1 MCTTPMNE
9 NWSNLLN
16 RLSKR
21 LDKMLDYVKENNTT
35 LFETDIDKDFLWDLY
50 LNSFPEGTNKMY
62 RKRREYDCGHC
73 RNFIKTIG
81 GAVIVKDNKV
91 HTIWDIETEDKVFQP
106 VVDVLRNYVLSKP
119 IKGIWKHFTNTV
131 GVKSTNE
138 YTEDKQIIKWTHMYT
153 RIPDQLVSQKTAIPT
168 QKAVVRDRRN
178 VFKRSLEEITEEAT
192 DTVLELIASNT
203 LYRGQ
208 EWESVL
214 KEFRKH
220 QNVYNSLPDNEK
232 DNYTWEMAL
241 KVGDVIGRIR
251 NHSIGTLLVNI
262 SEDMDLDN
270 AVKTYENVV
279 APANYK
285 RPKAI
290 FTKKMLEDAK
300 KTVTDLGYMDSL
312 SRRFAKLDDIT
323 VNNILFC
330 NRDAAPRIQ
339 GGLDIFDEMSK
350 EVAVNPKKFSK
361 VEEISAEKFVSD
373 VLPTAKELEVLLEN
387 RHKNNLVSL
396 IAPVNK
402 DAKNMMKWGNPYS
415 WAYAGNITDSDMKER
430 VKQAG
435 GKVDGVLRFSIQ
447 WNAGEDWN
455 QDDFDA
461 HCITPTHH
469 INFNSMYDNKTG
481 GKLDVDI
488 THPHKNTPA
497 VENITWADK
506 SRMIDGEYEFFV
518 NNFDHRNGKSGFTA
532 EIEFDGQI
540 YEFEYNKPLRDRQN
554 VRVAVVT
561 LKDGVFSIKEQLPSS
576 ASSKKIWNVHTNQ
589 FVPVTVMCYSP
600 NYWDEQKGIGHK
612 HYMFMLKDC
621 KNDSTPNGFFNEFL
635 KEELIKHKRVFEAL
649 GSKMHV
655 ADDPNQLSGIGFSST
670 KRNGVI
676 VKVKGATERVL
687 KIKF

>member
-1 MCTTPMNE
+1 MCTPMNE
-9 NWSNLLN
+9 NWSNFLN
-16 RLSKR
+16 KLSERLN
-21 LDKMLDYVKENNTT
+21 KMLDYVEKNNST
-35 LFETDIDKDFLWDLY
+35 LYETDIDKDVLWEVY
-50 LNSFPEGTNKMY
+50 LSSFPEGTNKMY

-81 GAVIVKDNKV
+81 GAVAIVDGKI
-91 HTIWDIETEDKVFQP
+91 HTIWEIDTDDVVFQP
-106 VVDVLRNYVLSKP
+106 VVDALRTYVESKP
-119 IKGIWKHFTNTV
+119 IKDIWRHFTNTV

-153 RIPDQLVSQKTAIPT
+153 PIPERLLERKSDIPT
-168 QKAVVRDRRN
+168 AKAKVRDRKN
-178 VFKRSLEEITEEAT
+178 VFKRSLDEITEEAV

-208 EWESVL
+208 EWERVL
-214 KEFRKH
+214 KDFRKY
-220 QNVYNSLPDNEK
+220 QREYNGLSDEEK
-232 DNYTWEMAL
+232 DTYTWTKAMTI
-241 KVGDVIGRIR
+241 GDVIGRIR

-262 SEDMDLDN
+262 SEGMDLDN
-270 AVKTYENVV
+270 AVKAYENVV

-312 SRRFAKLDDIT
+312 QRRFAKLDDIT

-373 VLPTAKELEVLLEN
+373 VLPTAKELEVLFEN
-387 RHKNNLVSL
+387 RHKKNMVSL

-402 DAKNMMKWGNPYS
+402 DAKNMMNWSNPFS
-415 WAYAGNITDSDMKER
+415 WAYSGNMTDSEMKER
-430 VKQAG
+430 VKNAG
-435 GKVDGVLRFSIQ
+435 GAVDGVLRFSIQ
-447 WNAGEDWN
+447 WNAGTDWN
-455 QDDFDA
+455 RDDFDA
-461 HCITPTHH
+461 HCKTPCQH
-469 INFNSMYDNKTG
+469 IFFSHMVDHVTRG
-481 GKLDVDI
+481 RLDVDVI
-488 THPHKNTPA
+488 NPEKGKPA

-506 SRMIDGEYEFFV
+506 SEMVDGDYEFFV
-518 NNFDHRNGKSGFTA
+518 HNYCHSNGTSGFTA

-540 YEFEYNKPLRDRQN
+540 YEFEYDQPLRQGQN
-554 VRVAVVT
+554 VPVATVT
-561 LKDGVFSIKEQLPSS
+561 LKDGVFTIKEKLPSTT
-576 ASSKKIWNVHTNQ
+576 SSREIWGVNTNQ

-600 NYWDEQKGIGHK
+600 NYWDEQTGIGHK
-612 HYMFMLKDC
+612 HYLFMLNGCVNED
-621 KNDSTPNGFFNEFL
+621 TPNGFFNEFL
-635 KEELIKHKRVFEAL
+635 KQELVQHKRVFEAL

-670 KRNGVI
+670 KRDDVI

>member
-1 MCTTPMNE
+1 MCTPMNE
-9 NWSNLLN
+9 NWSNFLN
-16 RLSKR
+16 KLSERLN
-21 LDKMLDYVKENNTT
+21 KMLDYVEKNNST
-35 LFETDIDKDFLWDLY
+35 LYETDIDKDELWEVY

-81 GAVIVKDNKV
+81 GAVAIVDGKI
-91 HTIWDIETEDKVFQP
+91 HTIWEIDTDDVVFQP
-106 VVDVLRNYVLSKP
+106 VVDALRTYVESKP
-119 IKGIWKHFTNTV
+119 IKDIWRHFTNTV

-153 RIPDQLVSQKTAIPT
+153 PIPERLLERKSDIPT
-168 QKAVVRDRRN
+168 AKAKVRDRKN
-178 VFKRSLEEITEEAT
+178 VFKRSLDEITEEAV

-208 EWESVL
+208 EWERVL
-214 KEFRKH
+214 KDFRKY
-220 QNVYNSLPDNEK
+220 QREYNGLSNEEK
-232 DNYTWEMAL
+232 DTYTWTKAMTI
-241 KVGDVIGRIR
+241 GDVIGRIR

-262 SEDMDLDN
+262 SEGMDLDN
-270 AVKTYENVV
+270 AVKAYENVV

-312 SRRFAKLDDIT
+312 QRRFARLDDIT

-373 VLPTAKELEVLLEN
+373 VLPTAKELEVLFEN
-387 RHKNNLVSL
+387 RHKKNMVSL

-402 DAKNMMKWGNPYS
+402 DAKNMMKWSNPFS
-415 WAYAGNITDSDMKER
+415 WAYTGNMTDSEMKER
-430 VKQAG
+430 VKNAG
-435 GKVDGVLRFSIQ
+435 GAVDGVLRFSIQ
-447 WNAGEDWN
+447 WNAGKDWN
-455 QDDFDA
+455 RDDFDA
-461 HCITPTHH
+461 HCKTPCQH
-469 INFNSMYDNKTG
+469 IFFSHMVDHVTRG
-481 GKLDVDI
+481 RLDVDVI
-488 THPHKNTPA
+488 NPEKGKPA

-506 SRMIDGEYEFFV
+506 SKMVDGDYDFFV
-518 NNFDHRNGKSGFTA
+518 HNYCHNNGTSGFTA

-540 YEFEYNKPLRDRQN
+540 YEFEYDQPLRQGQN
-554 VRVAVVT
+554 VPVATVT
-561 LKDGVFSIKEQLPSS
+561 LKDGVFTIKEKLPSTTS
-576 ASSKKIWNVHTNQ
+576 PREIWGINTNQ

-600 NYWDEQKGIGHK
+600 NYWDEQTGIGHK
-612 HYMFMLKDC
+612 HYLFMLNGCVNED
-621 KNDSTPNGFFNEFL
+621 TPNGFFNEFL
-635 KEELIKHKRVFEAL
+635 KQELVQHKRVFEAL

-670 KRNGVI
+670 KRDDVI

>member
-1 MCTTPMNE
+1 MCTPMNE
-9 NWSNLLN
+9 NWSNFLN
-16 RLSKR
+16 KLSERLN
-21 LDKMLDYVKENNTT
+21 KMLDYVEKNNST
-35 LFETDIDKDFLWDLY
+35 LYETDIDKDELWEVY
-50 LNSFPEGTNKMY
+50 LSSFPEGTNNMY

-81 GAVIVKDNKV
+81 GAVVIVDGKI
-91 HTIWDIETEDKVFQP
+91 HTIWEVDTDDVVFQP
-106 VVDVLRNYVLSKP
+106 VVDALRTYVESKP
-119 IKGIWKHFTNTV
+119 IKDIWRHFTNTV

-153 RIPDQLVSQKTAIPT
+153 PIPERLLERKSDIPT
-168 QKAVVRDRRN
+168 AKAKVRDRKN
-178 VFKRSLEEITEEAT
+178 VFKRSLDEITEEAV

-208 EWESVL
+208 EWERVL
-214 KEFRKH
+214 KDFRKY
-220 QNVYNSLPDNEK
+220 QREYNGLSDEK
-232 DNYTWEMAL
+232 KDTYTWAKAMTI
-241 KVGDVIGRIR
+241 GDVIGRIR

-262 SEDMDLDN
+262 SEGMDLDN
-270 AVKTYENVV
+270 AVKAYENVV

-312 SRRFAKLDDIT
+312 QRRFARLDDIT

-330 NRDAAPRIQ
+330 NRDTAPRIQ

-361 VEEISAEKFVSD
+361 VEEISVEKFVSD
-373 VLPTAKELEVLLEN
+373 VLPTAKELEVLFEN
-387 RHKNNLVSL
+387 RHKKNMVSL

-402 DAKNMMKWGNPYS
+402 DAKNMMKWGNPFS
-415 WAYAGNITDSDMKER
+415 WAYSGNMTDSEMKER
-430 VKQAG
+430 VKSAG
-435 GKVDGVLRFSIQ
+435 GAVDGVLRFSIQ
-447 WNAGEDWN
+447 WNAGKDWN
-455 QDDFDA
+455 RDDFDA
-461 HCITPTHH
+461 HCKTPCEH
-469 INFNSMYDNKTG
+469 IFFSHMLDRKTG
-481 GKLDVDI
+481 GRLDVDVI
-488 THPHKNTPA
+488 DPIKGKPA

-506 SRMIDGEYEFFV
+506 SKMVDGDYEFFV
-518 NNFDHRNGKSGFTA
+518 HNYHHVNGTSGFTA

-540 YEFEYNKPLRDRQN
+540 YEFEYDKLLRQDEN
-554 VRVAVVT
+554 VPVATVT
-561 LKDGVFSIKEQLPSS
+561 LKDGVFTIKEKLPSTT
-576 ASSKKIWNVHTNQ
+576 SSREIWGINTNQ

-600 NYWDEQKGIGHK
+600 NYWDEQTGIGHK
-612 HYMFMLKDC
+612 HYLFMLNRCVNED
-621 KNDSTPNGFFNEFL
+621 TPNGFFNEFL
-635 KEELIKHKRVFEAL
+635 KQELVQHKRVFEAL

-670 KRNGVI
+670 KRDDVI

>member
-1 MCTTPMNE
+1 MYTPMNE
-9 NWSNLLN
+9 NWSNFLN
-16 RLSKR
+16 KLSERLN
-21 LDKMLDYVKENNTT
+21 KMLDYVEKNNST
-35 LFETDIDKDFLWDLY
+35 LYETDIDKDELWEVY

-81 GAVIVKDNKV
+81 GAVAIVDGKI
-91 HTIWDIETEDKVFQP
+91 HTIWEIDTDDVVFQP
-106 VVDVLRNYVLSKP
+106 VVDALRTYVESKP
-119 IKGIWKHFTNTV
+119 IKDIWRHFTNTV

-153 RIPDQLVSQKTAIPT
+153 PIPERLLERKSDIPT
-168 QKAVVRDRRN
+168 AKAKVRDRKN
-178 VFKRSLEEITEEAT
+178 VFKRSLDEITEEAV

-208 EWESVL
+208 EWERVL
-214 KEFRKH
+214 KDFRKY
-220 QNVYNSLPDNEK
+220 QREYNGLSNEEK
-232 DNYTWEMAL
+232 DTYTWTKAMTI
-241 KVGDVIGRIR
+241 GDVIGRIR

-262 SEDMDLDN
+262 SEGMDLDN
-270 AVKTYENVV
+270 AVKAYENVV

-312 SRRFAKLDDIT
+312 QRRFARLDDIT

-361 VEEISAEKFVSD
+361 VEEISVEKFVSD
-373 VLPTAKELEVLLEN
+373 VLPTAKELEVLFEN
-387 RHKNNLVSL
+387 RHKKNMVSL

-402 DAKNMMKWGNPYS
+402 NAKNMMKWNNPFS
-415 WAYAGNITDSDMKER
+415 WAYSGNMTDSEMKER
-430 VKQAG
+430 VKNAG
-435 GKVDGVLRFSIQ
+435 GAVDGILRFSIQ
-447 WNAGEDWN
+447 WNAGKDWN
-455 QDDFDA
+455 RDDFDA
-461 HCITPTHH
+461 HCKTPCQH
-469 INFNSMYDNKTG
+469 IFFSHMVDSKTQG
-481 GKLDVDI
+481 RLDVDVI
-488 THPHKNTPA
+488 KPVKGKPA

-506 SRMIDGEYEFFV
+506 SKMVDGDYEFFV
-518 NNFDHRNGKSGFTA
+518 HNYRHRNGTSGFTA

-540 YEFEYNKPLRDRQN
+540 YEFEYDQPLRQGQN
-554 VRVAVVT
+554 VPVATVT
-561 LKDGVFSIKEQLPSS
+561 LKDGVFTIKEKLPSTT
-576 ASSKKIWNVHTNQ
+576 SSREIWGINTNQ

-600 NYWDEQKGIGHK
+600 NYWDEQTGIGHK
-612 HYMFMLKDC
+612 HYLFMLNGCVNEDA
-621 KNDSTPNGFFNEFL
+621 PNGFFNEFL
-635 KEELIKHKRVFEAL
+635 KQELVQHKRVFEAL

-655 ADDPNQLSGIGFSST
+655 ADDSNQLSGIGFSST
-670 KRNGVI
+670 KRDDVI

>member
-1 MCTTPMNE
+1 MCTQMNE
-9 NWSNLLN
+9 NWSNFLN
-16 RLSKR
+16 KLSERLN
-21 LDKMLDYVKENNTT
+21 KMLDYVEKNNST
-35 LFETDIDKDFLWDLY
+35 LYETDIDKDELWEVY
-50 LNSFPEGTNKMY
+50 LSSFPEGTNKMY

-81 GAVIVKDNKV
+81 GAVAIVDGKL
-91 HTIWDIETEDKVFQP
+91 HTIWEIDTDDVVFQP
-106 VVDVLRNYVLSKP
+106 VVDALRTYVETKP
-119 IKGIWKHFTNTV
+119 IKDIWRHFTNTV

-153 RIPDQLVSQKTAIPT
+153 PIPERLLERKSDIPT
-168 QKAVVRDRRN
+168 VKAKVRDRKN
-178 VFKRSLEEITEEAT
+178 VFKRSLDEITEEAV

-208 EWESVL
+208 EWERVL
-214 KEFRKH
+214 KDFRKY
-220 QNVYNSLPDNEK
+220 QREYNGLSDEEK
-232 DNYTWEMAL
+232 DTYTWTKAMTI
-241 KVGDVIGRIR
+241 GDVIGRIR

-262 SEDMDLDN
+262 SEGMDLDN
-270 AVKTYENVV
+270 AVKAYENVV

-312 SRRFAKLDDIT
+312 QRRFARLDDIT

-339 GGLDIFDEMSK
+339 GGLDIFDEMSR

-373 VLPTAKELEVLLEN
+373 VLPTAKELEVLFEN
-387 RHKNNLVSL
+387 RHKKNMVSL

-402 DAKNMMKWGNPYS
+402 DAKNMMKWANPFS
-415 WAYAGNITDSDMKER
+415 WAYSGNMTDSEMKER
-430 VKQAG
+430 VKNAG
-435 GKVDGVLRFSIQ
+435 GAVDGVLRFSIQ
-447 WNAGEDWN
+447 WNAGKDWN
-455 QDDFDA
+455 RDDFDA
-461 HCITPTHH
+461 HCKTPCQH
-469 INFNSMYDNKTG
+469 IFFNHMVDSKTQG
-481 GKLDVDI
+481 RLDVDVI
-488 THPHKNTPA
+488 NPVKGKPA
-497 VENITWADK
+497 VENITWAGK
-506 SRMIDGEYEFFV
+506 SQMVDGDYEFFV
-518 NNFDHRNGKSGFTA
+518 HNYCHSNGTSGFTA

-540 YEFEYNKPLRDRQN
+540 YEFEYDQPLRQGQN
-554 VRVAVVT
+554 VPVATVT
-561 LKDGVFSIKEQLPSS
+561 LKDGVFTIKEKLPSTT
-576 ASSKKIWNVHTNQ
+576 SSREIWGVNTNQ

-600 NYWDEQKGIGHK
+600 NYWDGQTGIGHK
-612 HYMFMLKDC
+612 HYLFMLNGCVNED
-621 KNDSTPNGFFNEFL
+621 TPNGFFNEFL
-635 KEELIKHKRVFEAL
+635 KQELVQHKRVFEAL

-670 KRNGVI
+670 KRDDVI
-676 VKVKGATERVL
+676 VKVKGATERVI

>member
-1 MCTTPMNE
+1 MCTPMNE
-9 NWSNLLN
+9 NWSNF
-16 RLSKR
+16 LSKLSER
-21 LDKMLDYVKENNTT
+21 LNKMLDYVEKNNST
-35 LFETDIDKDFLWDLY
+35 LYETDIDKDELWEVY
-50 LNSFPEGTNKMY
+50 LSSFPEETNKMY

-81 GAVIVKDNKV
+81 GAVAIVDGKI
-91 HTIWDIETEDKVFQP
+91 HTIWEIDTDDVVFQP
-106 VVDVLRNYVLSKP
+106 VVDALRTYVESKP
-119 IKGIWKHFTNTV
+119 IKDIWRHFTNTV

-153 RIPDQLVSQKTAIPT
+153 PIPERLLERKSDIPT
-168 QKAVVRDRRN
+168 VKAKVRDRKN
-178 VFKRSLEEITEEAT
+178 VFKRSLDEITEEAV

-208 EWESVL
+208 EWERVL
-214 KEFRKH
+214 KDFRKY
-220 QNVYNSLPDNEK
+220 QREYNGLSDEEK
-232 DNYTWEMAL
+232 DTYTWTKAMTI
-241 KVGDVIGRIR
+241 GDVIGRIR

-262 SEDMDLDN
+262 SESMDLDN
-270 AVKTYENVV
+270 AVKAYENVV

-312 SRRFAKLDDIT
+312 QRRFARLDDIT

-373 VLPTAKELEVLLEN
+373 VLPTAKELEVLFEN
-387 RHKNNLVSL
+387 RHKKNMVSL
-396 IAPVNK
+396 IAPVNQN
-402 DAKNMMKWGNPYS
+402 AKNMMKWNNPFS
-415 WAYAGNITDSDMKER
+415 WAYSGNMTDSEMKER
-430 VKQAG
+430 VKNAG
-435 GKVDGVLRFSIQ
+435 GAVDGVLRFSIQ
-447 WNAGEDWN
+447 WNAGKDWN
-455 QDDFDA
+455 RDDFDA
-461 HCITPTHH
+461 HCKTPCQH
-469 INFNSMYDNKTG
+469 IFFNHMVDHKTRG
-481 GKLDVDI
+481 RLDVDVI
-488 THPHKNTPA
+488 NPVKGEPA

-506 SRMIDGEYEFFV
+506 SKMVDGDYEFFV
-518 NNFDHRNGKSGFTA
+518 HNYCHSNGTSGFTA

-540 YEFEYNKPLRDRQN
+540 YEFEYDQPLRQGQN
-554 VRVAVVT
+554 VPVATVT
-561 LKDGVFSIKEQLPSS
+561 LKDGVFTIKEKLPSTT
-576 ASSKKIWNVHTNQ
+576 SSREIWGINTNQ

-600 NYWDEQKGIGHK
+600 NYWDEQTGIGHK
-612 HYMFMLKDC
+612 HYLFMLNGCVNEDA
-621 KNDSTPNGFFNEFL
+621 PNGFFNEFL
-635 KEELIKHKRVFEAL
+635 KQELVQHKRVFEAL

-670 KRNGVI
+670 KRDDVI

>member
-1 MCTTPMNE
+1 MCTPMNE
-9 NWSNLLN
+9 NWSNFLN
-16 RLSKR
+16 KLSERLN
-21 LDKMLDYVKENNTT
+21 KMLDYVEKNNST
-35 LFETDIDKDFLWDLY
+35 LYETDIDKDELWEVY

-81 GAVIVKDNKV
+81 GAVAIVDGKI
-91 HTIWDIETEDKVFQP
+91 HTIWEIDTDDVVFQP
-106 VVDVLRNYVLSKP
+106 VVDALRTYVESKP
-119 IKGIWKHFTNTV
+119 IKDIWRHFTNTV

-153 RIPDQLVSQKTAIPT
+153 PIPERLLERKSDIPT
-168 QKAVVRDRRN
+168 AKAKVRDRKN
-178 VFKRSLEEITEEAT
+178 VFKRSLDEITEEAV

-208 EWESVL
+208 EWERVL
-214 KEFRKH
+214 KDFRKY
-220 QNVYNSLPDNEK
+220 QREYNGLSDEEK
-232 DNYTWEMAL
+232 DTYTWTKAMTI
-241 KVGDVIGRIR
+241 GDVIGRIR

-262 SEDMDLDN
+262 SEGMDLDN
-270 AVKTYENVV
+270 AVKAYENVV

-300 KTVTDLGYMDSL
+300 KTVTDLGYIDSL
-312 SRRFAKLDDIT
+312 QRRFARLDDIT

-330 NRDAAPRIQ
+330 NRDAASRIQ

-373 VLPTAKELEVLLEN
+373 VLPTAKEIEVLFEN
-387 RHKNNLVSL
+387 RHKKNMVSL

-402 DAKNMMKWGNPYS
+402 DAKNMMKWGNPFS
-415 WAYAGNITDSDMKER
+415 WAYSGNMTDSEMKER
-430 VKQAG
+430 VKNAG
-435 GKVDGVLRFSIQ
+435 GAVDGVLRFSIQ
-447 WNAGEDWN
+447 WNAGADWN
-455 QDDFDA
+455 RDDFDA
-461 HCITPTHH
+461 HCKTPCQH
-469 INFNSMYDNKTG
+469 IFFSHMVDSKTQG
-481 GKLDVDI
+481 RLDVDVI
-488 THPHKNTPA
+488 DPIKGKPA

-506 SRMIDGEYEFFV
+506 SKMVDGNYEFFV
-518 NNFDHRNGKSGFTA
+518 HNYNHHNGTSGFTA

-540 YEFEYNKPLRDRQN
+540 YEFEYDQPLRQRQN
-554 VRVAVVT
+554 VPVATVT
-561 LKDGVFSIKEQLPSS
+561 LKDGVFTIKEKLPSTT
-576 ASSKKIWNVHTNQ
+576 SSREIWGINTNQ

-600 NYWDEQKGIGHK
+600 NYWDEQTGIGHK
-612 HYMFMLKDC
+612 HYLFMLNGCVNED
-621 KNDSTPNGFFNEFL
+621 TPNGFFNEFL
-635 KEELIKHKRVFEAL
+635 KQELVQHKRVFEAL
-649 GSKMHV
+649 GNKMHV
-655 ADDPNQLSGIGFSST
+655 ADDSNQLSGIGFSST
-670 KRNGVI
+670 KRDDVI

>member
-1 MCTTPMNE
+1 MCTPMNE
-9 NWSNLLN
+9 NWSNF
-16 RLSKR
+16 LSKLSGR
-21 LDKMLDYVKENNTT
+21 LNKMLDYVEKNNST
-35 LFETDIDKDFLWDLY
+35 LYETDIDKDELWEVY

-81 GAVIVKDNKV
+81 GAVAIVDGKI
-91 HTIWDIETEDKVFQP
+91 HTIWEIDTDDVVFQP
-106 VVDVLRNYVLSKP
+106 VVDALRTYVESKP
-119 IKGIWKHFTNTV
+119 IKDIWRHFTNTV
-131 GVKSTNE
+131 GVKTTNE

-153 RIPDQLVSQKTAIPT
+153 PIPERLLERKSDIPT
-168 QKAVVRDRRN
+168 AKAKVRDRKN
-178 VFKRSLEEITEEAT
+178 VFKRSLDEITEEAV

-208 EWESVL
+208 EWERVL
-214 KEFRKH
+214 KDFRKY
-220 QNVYNSLPDNEK
+220 QREYNGLSDEEK
-232 DNYTWEMAL
+232 DTYTWTKAMTI
-241 KVGDVIGRIR
+241 GDVIGRIR

-262 SEDMDLDN
+262 SEGMDLDN
-270 AVKTYENVV
+270 AVKAYENVV

-312 SRRFAKLDDIT
+312 QRRFARLDDIT

-361 VEEISAEKFVSD
+361 VEEISAEKFVSN
-373 VLPTAKELEVLLEN
+373 VLPSAKELEVLFEN
-387 RHKNNLVSL
+387 RHKKNMVSL

-402 DAKNMMKWGNPYS
+402 DAKNMMKWGNPFS
-415 WAYAGNITDSDMKER
+415 WAYSGNMTDSEMKER
-430 VKQAG
+430 VKNAG
-435 GKVDGVLRFSIQ
+435 GAVDGVLRFSIQ
-447 WNAGEDWN
+447 WNAGKDWN
-455 QDDFDA
+455 RDDFDA
-461 HCITPTHH
+461 HCKTPCQH
-469 INFNSMYDNKTG
+469 IFFNHMVDHKTRG
-481 GKLDVDI
+481 RLDVDVI
-488 THPHKNTPA
+488 NPVKGEPA

-506 SRMIDGEYEFFV
+506 SKMVDGDYEFFV
-518 NNFDHRNGKSGFTA
+518 HNYCHSNGTSGFTA

-540 YEFEYNKPLRDRQN
+540 YEFEYDQPLRQGQN
-554 VRVAVVT
+554 VPVATVT
-561 LKDGVFSIKEQLPSS
+561 LKDGVFTIKEKLPSTT
-576 ASSKKIWNVHTNQ
+576 SSREIWGINTNQ

-600 NYWDEQKGIGHK
+600 NYWDEQTGIGHK
-612 HYMFMLKDC
+612 HYLFMLNGCVNED
-621 KNDSTPNGFFNEFL
+621 TPNGFFNEFL
-635 KEELIKHKRVFEAL
+635 KQELVQHKRVFEAL

-670 KRNGVI
+670 KRDDVI

>member
-1 MCTTPMNE
+1 MCKPMNA
-9 NWSNLLN
+9 NWNNFLEKLSERLN
-16 RLSKR
+16 
-21 LDKMLDYVKENNTT
+21 KMLEYVEKDNST
-35 LFETDIDKDFLWDLY
+35 LFETDIDKDALWELY

-81 GAVIVKDNKV
+81 GAVVIVDNHV
-91 HTIWDIETEDKVFQP
+91 HTIWEIDTNDEVFQP
-106 VVDVLRNYVLSKP
+106 VVDALNEYVKSKP
-119 IKGIWKHFTNTV
+119 IKDIWRHFTNTV

-138 YTEDKQIIKWTHMYT
+138 YTEDKQVIKWTHMYT
-153 RIPDQLVSQKTAIPT
+153 AVPAQLMERKEAIPT
-168 QKAVVRDRRN
+168 KKAAIRDRKN

-208 EWESVL
+208 EWNTIL
-214 KEFRKH
+214 KDFRKY
-220 QNVYNSLPDNEK
+220 QREYNKLPDDEK
-232 DNYTWEMAL
+232 DNYTWNL
-241 KVGDVIGRIR
+241 SLRIGDVIGRIR

-270 AVKTYENVV
+270 AVKAYENVV

-312 SRRFAKLDDIT
+312 QRRFARLDDIT

-330 NRDAAPRIQ
+330 NRDAAPRIK
-339 GGLDIFDEMSK
+339 GGLDIFGEMAK
-350 EVAVNPKKFSK
+350 DVAINPKKFSK
-361 VEEISAEKFVSD
+361 VEEISVDKFVAD
-373 VLPTAKELEVLLEN
+373 VLPNAKELEVLFEN
-387 RHKNNLVSL
+387 RHKKNMVSL
-396 IAPVNK
+396 IAPVHK

-415 WAYAGNITDSDMKER
+415 WAYSGNMTDSEMKER

-435 GKVDGVLRFSIQ
+435 GAVDGVLRFSIQ
-447 WNAGEDWN
+447 WNAGKDWN
-455 QDDFDA
+455 NDDFDA
-461 HCITPTHH
+461 HCLTPCEH
-469 INFNSMYDNKTG
+469 IYFQSMRGRRTG
-481 GKLDVDI
+481 GVLDVDI
-488 THPHKNTPA
+488 THPQKGKPS

-506 SRMIDGEYEFFV
+506 TRMIDGQYKFYV
-518 NNFDHRNGKSGFTA
+518 NNFDHRNGQSGFTA

-540 YEFEYNKPLRDRQN
+540 YEFEYDKPLKN
-554 VRVAVVT
+554 NENIPVATVT
-561 LKDGVFSIKEQLPSS
+561 LKDGVFSIKEKLPSTT
-576 ASSKKIWNVHTNQ
+576 SSREIWGINTNQ

-600 NYWDEQKGIGHK
+600 NYWDEQNGIGHK

-621 KNDSTPNGFFNEFL
+621 KNEDMPNGFFNEFL
-635 KEELIKHKRVFEAL
+635 KQELVQHKRVFEAL

-655 ADDPNQLSGIGFSST
+655 EDDPNQLSGIGFSST
-670 KRNGVI
+670 KRDDVI

>member
-1 MCTTPMNE
+1 MCTPMNE
-9 NWSNLLN
+9 NWSNFLN
-16 RLSKR
+16 KLSERLN
-21 LDKMLDYVKENNTT
+21 KMLDYVEKNNST
-35 LFETDIDKDFLWDLY
+35 LYETDIDKDVLWEVY
-50 LNSFPEGTNKMY
+50 LSSFPEGTNKMY

-73 RNFIKTIG
+73 RNFITTIG
-81 GAVIVKDNKV
+81 GAVAIVDGKI
-91 HTIWDIETEDKVFQP
+91 HTIWEIDTDDVVFQP
-106 VVDVLRNYVLSKP
+106 VVDALRTYVESKP
-119 IKGIWKHFTNTV
+119 IKDIWRHFTNTV

-153 RIPDQLVSQKTAIPT
+153 PIPERLLERKSDIPT
-168 QKAVVRDRRN
+168 AKAKVRDRKN
-178 VFKRSLEEITEEAT
+178 VFKRSLDEITEEAV

-208 EWESVL
+208 EWERVL
-214 KEFRKH
+214 KDFRKY
-220 QNVYNSLPDNEK
+220 QREYNGLSDEEK
-232 DNYTWEMAL
+232 DTYTWTKAMTI
-241 KVGDVIGRIR
+241 GDVIGRIR

-262 SEDMDLDN
+262 SEGMDLDN
-270 AVKTYENVV
+270 AVKAYENVV

-312 SRRFAKLDDIT
+312 QRRFAKLDDIT

-373 VLPTAKELEVLLEN
+373 VLPTAKELEVLFEN
-387 RHKNNLVSL
+387 RHKKNMVSL

-402 DAKNMMKWGNPYS
+402 DAKNMMKWSNPFS
-415 WAYAGNITDSDMKER
+415 WAYSGNMTDSEMKER
-430 VKQAG
+430 VKNAG
-435 GKVDGVLRFSIQ
+435 GAVDGVLRFSIQ
-447 WNAGEDWN
+447 WNAGTDWN
-455 QDDFDA
+455 RDDFDA
-461 HCITPTHH
+461 HCKTPCQH
-469 INFNSMYDNKTG
+469 IFFSHMVDHVTRG
-481 GKLDVDI
+481 RLDVDVI
-488 THPHKNTPA
+488 NPEKGKPA
-497 VENITWADK
+497 VENITWADT
-506 SRMIDGEYEFFV
+506 SEMVDGDYEFFV
-518 NNFDHRNGKSGFTA
+518 HNYCHSNGTSGFTA

-540 YEFEYNKPLRDRQN
+540 YEFEYDQPLRQGQN
-554 VRVAVVT
+554 VPVATVT
-561 LKDGVFSIKEQLPSS
+561 LKDGVFTIKEKLPSTT
-576 ASSKKIWNVHTNQ
+576 SSREIWGVNTNQ

-600 NYWDEQKGIGHK
+600 NYWDEQTGIGHK
-612 HYMFMLKDC
+612 HYLFMLNGCVNED
-621 KNDSTPNGFFNEFL
+621 TPNGFFNEFL
-635 KEELIKHKRVFEAL
+635 KQELVQHKRVFEAL

-670 KRNGVI
+670 KRDDVI

>member
-1 MCTTPMNE
+1 MCTPMNE
-9 NWSNLLN
+9 NWSNFLN
-16 RLSKR
+16 KLSERLN
-21 LDKMLDYVKENNTT
+21 KMLDYVEKNNST
-35 LFETDIDKDFLWDLY
+35 LYETDIDKDELWEVY
-50 LNSFPEGTNKMY
+50 LSSFPEGTNKMY

-81 GAVIVKDNKV
+81 GAVTIVDGKI
-91 HTIWDIETEDKVFQP
+91 HTIWEIDTDDVVFQP
-106 VVDVLRNYVLSKP
+106 VVDALRTYVESKP
-119 IKGIWKHFTNTV
+119 IKDIWRHFTNTV

-153 RIPDQLVSQKTAIPT
+153 PIPERLLERKSDIPT
-168 QKAVVRDRRN
+168 AKAKVRDRKN
-178 VFKRSLEEITEEAT
+178 VFKRSLDEITEEAV

-208 EWESVL
+208 EWERVL
-214 KEFRKH
+214 KDFRKY
-220 QNVYNSLPDNEK
+220 QREYNGLSDEEK
-232 DNYTWEMAL
+232 DTYTWTKAMTI
-241 KVGDVIGRIR
+241 GDVIGRIR

-262 SEDMDLDN
+262 SEGMDLDN
-270 AVKTYENVV
+270 AVKAYENVV

-312 SRRFAKLDDIT
+312 QRRFARLDDIT

-350 EVAVNPKKFSK
+350 EVAVNSKKFSK

-373 VLPTAKELEVLLEN
+373 VLPTAKELEVLFEN
-387 RHKNNLVSL
+387 RHKKNMVSL

-402 DAKNMMKWGNPYS
+402 DAKNMMKWSNPFS
-415 WAYAGNITDSDMKER
+415 WAYSGNMTDSEMKER
-430 VKQAG
+430 VKNAG
-435 GKVDGVLRFSIQ
+435 GAVDGVLRFSIQ
-447 WNAGEDWN
+447 WNAGTDWN
-455 QDDFDA
+455 RDDFDA
-461 HCITPTHH
+461 HCKTPCQH
-469 INFNSMYDNKTG
+469 ISFSHMVDHVTRG
-481 GKLDVDI
+481 RLDVDVI
-488 THPHKNTPA
+488 NPEKGKPA

-506 SRMIDGEYEFFV
+506 SEMVDGDYEFFV
-518 NNFDHRNGKSGFTA
+518 HNYCHSNGISGFTA

-540 YEFEYNKPLRDRQN
+540 YEFEYDKPLRQGQN
-554 VRVAVVT
+554 VPVATVT
-561 LKDGVFSIKEQLPSS
+561 LKDGVFTIKKKLPSTT
-576 ASSKKIWNVHTNQ
+576 SSREIWGVNTNQ

-600 NYWDEQKGIGHK
+600 NYWDEQTGIGHK
-612 HYMFMLKDC
+612 HYLFMLNGCVNED
-621 KNDSTPNGFFNEFL
+621 TPNGFFNEFL
-635 KEELIKHKRVFEAL
+635 KQELVQHKRVFEAL

-670 KRNGVI
+670 KRDDVI

>member
-1 MCTTPMNE
+1 M
-9 NWSNLLN
+9 
-16 RLSKR
+16 
-21 LDKMLDYVKENNTT
+21 Y
-35 LFETDIDKDFLWDLY
+35 ETDIDKDELWEVY
-50 LNSFPEGTNKMY
+50 LSSFPEETNKMY

-81 GAVIVKDNKV
+81 GAVAIVDGKI
-91 HTIWDIETEDKVFQP
+91 HTIWEIDTDDVVFQP
-106 VVDVLRNYVLSKP
+106 VVDALRTYVESKP
-119 IKGIWKHFTNTV
+119 IKDIWRHFTNTV

-153 RIPDQLVSQKTAIPT
+153 PIPERLLERKSDIPT
-168 QKAVVRDRRN
+168 VKAKVRDRKN
-178 VFKRSLEEITEEAT
+178 VFKRSLDEITEEAV

-208 EWESVL
+208 EWERVL
-214 KEFRKH
+214 KDFRKY
-220 QNVYNSLPDNEK
+220 QREYNGLSDEEK
-232 DNYTWEMAL
+232 DTYTWTKAMTI
-241 KVGDVIGRIR
+241 GDVIGRIR

-262 SEDMDLDN
+262 SESMDLDN
-270 AVKTYENVV
+270 AVKAYENVV

-312 SRRFAKLDDIT
+312 QRRFARLDDIT

-373 VLPTAKELEVLLEN
+373 VLPTAKELEVLFEN
-387 RHKNNLVSL
+387 RHKKNMVSL

-402 DAKNMMKWGNPYS
+402 DAKNMMKWSNPFS
-415 WAYAGNITDSDMKER
+415 WAYTGNMTDSEMKER
-430 VKQAG
+430 VKNAG
-435 GKVDGVLRFSIQ
+435 GAVDGVLRFSIQ
-447 WNAGEDWN
+447 WNAGKDWN
-455 QDDFDA
+455 RDDFDA
-461 HCITPTHH
+461 HCKTPCQH
-469 INFNSMYDNKTG
+469 IFFSHMVDHVTRG
-481 GKLDVDI
+481 RLDVDVI
-488 THPHKNTPA
+488 NPEKGKPA

-506 SRMIDGEYEFFV
+506 SKMVDGDYDFFV
-518 NNFDHRNGKSGFTA
+518 HNYCHNNGTSGFTA

-540 YEFEYNKPLRDRQN
+540 YEFEYDQPLRQGQN
-554 VRVAVVT
+554 VPVATVT
-561 LKDGVFSIKEQLPSS
+561 LKDGVFTIKEKLPSTT
-576 ASSKKIWNVHTNQ
+576 SSREIWGINTNQ

-600 NYWDEQKGIGHK
+600 NYWDEQTGIGHK
-612 HYMFMLKDC
+612 HYLFMLNGCVNED
-621 KNDSTPNGFFNEFL
+621 TPNGFFNEFL
-635 KEELIKHKRVFEAL
+635 KQELVQHKRVFEAL

-670 KRNGVI
+670 KRDDVI

>member
-1 MCTTPMNE
+1 MCTPMNE
-9 NWSNLLN
+9 NWSNFLN
-16 RLSKR
+16 KLSERLN
-21 LDKMLDYVKENNTT
+21 KMLDYVEKNNST
-35 LFETDIDKDFLWDLY
+35 LYETDIDKDVLWEVY
-50 LNSFPEGTNKMY
+50 LSSFPEGTNKMY

-81 GAVIVKDNKV
+81 GAVAIVDGKI
-91 HTIWDIETEDKVFQP
+91 HTIWEIDTDDVVFQP
-106 VVDVLRNYVLSKP
+106 VVDALRTYVESKP
-119 IKGIWKHFTNTV
+119 IKDIWRHFTNTV

-153 RIPDQLVSQKTAIPT
+153 PIPERLLERKSDIPT
-168 QKAVVRDRRN
+168 AKAKVRDRKN
-178 VFKRSLEEITEEAT
+178 VFKRSLDEITEEAV

-208 EWESVL
+208 EWERVL
-214 KEFRKH
+214 KDFRKY
-220 QNVYNSLPDNEK
+220 QREYNGLSDEEK
-232 DNYTWEMAL
+232 DTYTWTKAMTI
-241 KVGDVIGRIR
+241 GDVIGRIR

-262 SEDMDLDN
+262 SEGMDLDN
-270 AVKTYENVV
+270 AVKAYENVV

-312 SRRFAKLDDIT
+312 QRRFAKLDDIT

-373 VLPTAKELEVLLEN
+373 VLPTAKELEVLFEN
-387 RHKNNLVSL
+387 RHKKNMVSL

-402 DAKNMMKWGNPYS
+402 DAKNMMKWSNPFS
-415 WAYAGNITDSDMKER
+415 WAYSGNMTDSEMKER
-430 VKQAG
+430 VKNAG
-435 GKVDGVLRFSIQ
+435 GAVDGVLRFSIQ
-447 WNAGEDWN
+447 WNAGTDWN
-455 QDDFDA
+455 RDDFDA
-461 HCITPTHH
+461 HCKTPCQH
-469 INFNSMYDNKTG
+469 IFFSHMVDHVTRG
-481 GKLDVDI
+481 RLDVDVI
-488 THPHKNTPA
+488 NPEKGKPA

-506 SRMIDGEYEFFV
+506 SEMVDGDYEFFV
-518 NNFDHRNGKSGFTA
+518 HNYCHSNGTSGFTA

-540 YEFEYNKPLRDRQN
+540 YEFEYDQPLRQGQN
-554 VRVAVVT
+554 VPVATVT
-561 LKDGVFSIKEQLPSS
+561 LKDGVFTIKEKLPSTT
-576 ASSKKIWNVHTNQ
+576 SSREIWGVNTNQ
-589 FVPVTVMCYSP
+589 FVSVTVMCYSP
-600 NYWDEQKGIGHK
+600 NYWDEQTGIGHK
-612 HYMFMLKDC
+612 HYLFMLNGCVNED
-621 KNDSTPNGFFNEFL
+621 TPNGFFNEFL
-635 KEELIKHKRVFEAL
+635 KQELVQHKRVFEAL

-670 KRNGVI
+670 KRDDVI

>member
-1 MCTTPMNE
+1 MCTPMNE
-9 NWSNLLN
+9 NWSNF
-16 RLSKR
+16 LSKLSGR
-21 LDKMLDYVKENNTT
+21 LNKMLDYVEKNNST
-35 LFETDIDKDFLWDLY
+35 LYETDIDKDELWEVY

-81 GAVIVKDNKV
+81 GAVAIVDGKI
-91 HTIWDIETEDKVFQP
+91 HTIWEIDTDDVVFQP
-106 VVDVLRNYVLSKP
+106 VVDALRTYVESKP
-119 IKGIWKHFTNTV
+119 IKDIWRHFTNTV
-131 GVKSTNE
+131 GVKTTNE

-153 RIPDQLVSQKTAIPT
+153 PIPERLLERKSDIPT
-168 QKAVVRDRRN
+168 AKAKVRDRKN
-178 VFKRSLEEITEEAT
+178 VFKRSLDEITEEAV

-208 EWESVL
+208 EWERVL
-214 KEFRKH
+214 KDFRKY
-220 QNVYNSLPDNEK
+220 QREYNGLSDEEK
-232 DNYTWEMAL
+232 DTYTWTKAMTI
-241 KVGDVIGRIR
+241 GDVIGRIR

-262 SEDMDLDN
+262 SEGIDLDN
-270 AVKTYENVV
+270 AVKAYENVV

-312 SRRFAKLDDIT
+312 QRRFAKLDDIT

-373 VLPTAKELEVLLEN
+373 VLPTAKELEVLFEN
-387 RHKNNLVSL
+387 RHKKNMVSL

-402 DAKNMMKWGNPYS
+402 DAKNMMKWSNPFS
-415 WAYAGNITDSDMKER
+415 WAYTGNMTDSEMKER
-430 VKQAG
+430 VKNAG
-435 GKVDGVLRFSIQ
+435 GAIDGVLRFSIQ
-447 WNAGEDWN
+447 WNAGKDWN
-455 QDDFDA
+455 RDDFDA
-461 HCITPTHH
+461 HCKTPCQH
-469 INFNSMYDNKTG
+469 IFFSHMVDSKTQG
-481 GKLDVDI
+481 RLDVDV
-488 THPHKNTPA
+488 TDPVKGKPA

-506 SRMIDGEYEFFV
+506 SEMVDGDYEFFV
-518 NNFDHRNGKSGFTA
+518 HNYCHSNGTSGFTA

-540 YEFEYNKPLRDRQN
+540 YEFEYDQPLRQGQN
-554 VRVAVVT
+554 VPVATVT
-561 LKDGVFSIKEQLPSS
+561 LKDGVFTIKEKLPSTT
-576 ASSKKIWNVHTNQ
+576 SSREIWGINTNQ

-600 NYWDEQKGIGHK
+600 NYWDEQTGIGHK
-612 HYMFMLKDC
+612 HYLFMLNGCVNED
-621 KNDSTPNGFFNEFL
+621 TPNGFFNEFL
-635 KEELIKHKRVFEAL
+635 KQELVQHKRVFEAL

-670 KRNGVI
+670 KRDDVI

>member
-1 MCTTPMNE
+1 MCTPMNE
-9 NWSNLLN
+9 NWSNF
-16 RLSKR
+16 LSKLSGR
-21 LDKMLDYVKENNTT
+21 LNKMLDYVEKNNST
-35 LFETDIDKDFLWDLY
+35 LYETDIDKDELWEVY
-50 LNSFPEGTNKMY
+50 MSSFPEGTNKMS

-81 GAVIVKDNKV
+81 GAVTIVDGKI
-91 HTIWDIETEDKVFQP
+91 HTIWEIDTDDVVFQP
-106 VVDVLRNYVLSKP
+106 VVDALRTYVESKP
-119 IKGIWKHFTNTV
+119 IKDIWRHFTNTV

-153 RIPDQLVSQKTAIPT
+153 PIPESLLERKSDIPT
-168 QKAVVRDRRN
+168 AKAKVRDRKN
-178 VFKRSLEEITEEAT
+178 VFKRSLDEITEEAV

-208 EWESVL
+208 EWERIL
-214 KEFRKH
+214 KDFRKY
-220 QNVYNSLPDNEK
+220 QREYNGLSDEEK
-232 DNYTWEMAL
+232 DTYTWAKAMTI
-241 KVGDVIGRIR
+241 GDVIGRIR

-262 SEDMDLDN
+262 SEGMDLDN
-270 AVKTYENVV
+270 AVKAYENVV

-312 SRRFAKLDDIT
+312 QRRFARLDDIT

-373 VLPTAKELEVLLEN
+373 VLPTAKELEVLFEN
-387 RHKNNLVSL
+387 RHKKNMVSL

-402 DAKNMMKWGNPYS
+402 NAKNMMKWNNPFS
-415 WAYAGNITDSDMKER
+415 WAYSGNMTDSEMKER
-430 VKQAG
+430 VKNAG
-435 GKVDGVLRFSIQ
+435 GAVDGVLRFSIQ
-447 WNAGEDWN
+447 WNAGKDWN
-455 QDDFDA
+455 RDDFDA
-461 HCITPTHH
+461 HCKTPCQH
-469 INFNSMYDNKTG
+469 IFFSHMVDSKTQG
-481 GKLDVDI
+481 RLDVDVI
-488 THPHKNTPA
+488 NPVKGKPA

-506 SRMIDGEYEFFV
+506 TQMVDGDYEFFV
-518 NNFDHRNGKSGFTA
+518 RNYCHNNGTSGFTA

-540 YEFEYNKPLRDRQN
+540 YEFEYDKPLRQGQN
-554 VRVAVVT
+554 VPVATVT
-561 LKDGVFSIKEQLPSS
+561 LKDGVFTIKEKLPSTT
-576 ASSKKIWNVHTNQ
+576 SSREIWGVNTNQ

-600 NYWDEQKGIGHK
+600 NYWDEQTGIGHK
-612 HYMFMLKDC
+612 HYLFMLNGCVNED
-621 KNDSTPNGFFNEFL
+621 TPNGFFNEFL
-635 KEELIKHKRVFEAL
+635 KQELVQHKRVFEAL

-670 KRNGVI
+670 KRDDVI
-676 VKVKGATERVL
+676 VKVKGATERVF

>member
-1 MCTTPMNE
+1 MCTPMNE
-9 NWSNLLN
+9 NWSNFLN
-16 RLSKR
+16 KLSERLN
-21 LDKMLDYVKENNTT
+21 KMLDYVEKNNST
-35 LFETDIDKDFLWDLY
+35 LYETDIDKDELWEVY
-50 LNSFPEGTNKMY
+50 LSSFPEGTNKMY

-81 GAVIVKDNKV
+81 GAVAIVDGKI
-91 HTIWDIETEDKVFQP
+91 HTIWEIDTDDVVFQP
-106 VVDVLRNYVLSKP
+106 VVDALRTYVESKP
-119 IKGIWKHFTNTV
+119 IKDIWRHFTNTV
-131 GVKSTNE
+131 GVKTTNE

-153 RIPDQLVSQKTAIPT
+153 PIPERLLERKSDIPT
-168 QKAVVRDRRN
+168 AKAKVRDRKN
-178 VFKRSLEEITEEAT
+178 VFKRSLDEITEEAV

-208 EWESVL
+208 EWERVL
-214 KEFRKH
+214 KDFRKY
-220 QNVYNSLPDNEK
+220 QREYNGLSDEEK
-232 DNYTWEMAL
+232 DTYTWTKAMTI
-241 KVGDVIGRIR
+241 GDVIGRIR

-262 SEDMDLDN
+262 SEGMDLDN
-270 AVKTYENVV
+270 AVKAYENVV

-312 SRRFAKLDDIT
+312 QRRFARLDDIT

-373 VLPTAKELEVLLEN
+373 VLPTAKELEVLFEN
-387 RHKNNLVSL
+387 RHTKNMVSL

-402 DAKNMMKWGNPYS
+402 DAKNMMKWSNPFS
-415 WAYAGNITDSDMKER
+415 WAYSGNMTDSEMKER
-430 VKQAG
+430 VKNAG
-435 GKVDGVLRFSIQ
+435 GAVDGVLRFSIQ
-447 WNAGEDWN
+447 WNANTDWN

-461 HCITPTHH
+461 HCRTPRHH
-469 INFNSMYDNKTG
+469 IYYASMHDYATG
-481 GKLDVDI
+481 GSLDVDV
-488 THPHKNTPA
+488 THPHRGEPA

-506 SRMIDGEYEFFV
+506 SKMVDGEYEFFV
-518 NNFDHRNGKSGFTA
+518 RNFAHRNGVSGFTA

-540 YEFEYNKPLRDRQN
+540 YEFEYDKPLRQN
-554 VRVAVVT
+554 EDVPVATVT
-561 LKDGVFSIKEQLPSS
+561 LKDGVFTIKEKLPSTT
-576 ASSKKIWNVHTNQ
+576 SSREIWGINTNQ

-600 NYWDEQKGIGHK
+600 NYWDEQTGIGHK
-612 HYMFMLKDC
+612 HYLFMLNGCVNED
-621 KNDSTPNGFFNEFL
+621 TPNGFFNEFL
-635 KEELIKHKRVFEAL
+635 KQELVQHKRVFEAL

-670 KRNGVI
+670 KRDDVI
-676 VKVKGATERVL
+676 VKIKGAAERVF

>member
-1 MCTTPMNE
+1 MCTPMNE
-9 NWSNLLN
+9 NWSNFLN
-16 RLSKR
+16 KLSERLN
-21 LDKMLDYVKENNTT
+21 KMLDYVEKNNST
-35 LFETDIDKDFLWDLY
+35 LYETDIDKDELWEVY
-50 LNSFPEGTNKMY
+50 LSSFPEGTNKMY

-81 GAVIVKDNKV
+81 GAVAIVDGKI
-91 HTIWDIETEDKVFQP
+91 HTIWEIDTDDVVFQP
-106 VVDVLRNYVLSKP
+106 VVDALRTYVESKP
-119 IKGIWKHFTNTV
+119 IKDIWRHFTNTV

-153 RIPDQLVSQKTAIPT
+153 PIPERLLERKSDIPT
-168 QKAVVRDRRN
+168 AKAKVRDRKN
-178 VFKRSLEEITEEAT
+178 VFKRSLDEITEEAV

-208 EWESVL
+208 EWERVL
-214 KEFRKH
+214 KDFRKY
-220 QNVYNSLPDNEK
+220 QREYNGLSDEEK
-232 DNYTWEMAL
+232 DTYTWT
-241 KVGDVIGRIR
+241 KVMTIGDVIGRIR

-262 SEDMDLDN
+262 SEGMDLDN
-270 AVKTYENVV
+270 AVKAYENVV

-312 SRRFAKLDDIT
+312 QRRFAKLDDIT

-373 VLPTAKELEVLLEN
+373 VLPTAKELEVLFEN
-387 RHKNNLVSL
+387 RHKKNMVSL

-402 DAKNMMKWGNPYS
+402 DAKNMMKWSNPFS
-415 WAYAGNITDSDMKER
+415 WAYSGNMTDSEMKER
-430 VKQAG
+430 VKNAG
-435 GKVDGVLRFSIQ
+435 GAVDGVLRFSIQ
-447 WNAGEDWN
+447 WNAETDWN
-455 QDDFDA
+455 RDDFDA
-461 HCITPTHH
+461 HCKTPCQH
-469 INFNSMYDNKTG
+469 IFFSHMVDHVTRG
-481 GKLDVDI
+481 RLDVDVI
-488 THPHKNTPA
+488 NPEKGKPA

-506 SRMIDGEYEFFV
+506 SEMVDGDYEFFV
-518 NNFDHRNGKSGFTA
+518 HNYCHSNGTSGFTA

-540 YEFEYNKPLRDRQN
+540 YEFEYDKPLRQGQN
-554 VRVAVVT
+554 VPVATVT
-561 LKDGVFSIKEQLPSS
+561 LKDEVFTIKKKLPSTT
-576 ASSKKIWNVHTNQ
+576 SSREIWGINTNQ

-600 NYWDEQKGIGHK
+600 NYWDEQTGIGHK
-612 HYMFMLKDC
+612 HYLFMLNGCVNED
-621 KNDSTPNGFFNEFL
+621 TPNGFFNEFL
-635 KEELIKHKRVFEAL
+635 KQELVQHKRVFEAL

-670 KRNGVI
+670 KRDDVI

>member
-1 MCTTPMNE
+1 MCTPMNE
-9 NWSNLLN
+9 NWSNF
-16 RLSKR
+16 LSK
-21 LDKMLDYVKENNTT
+21 LSEHLNKMLDYVEKNNST
-35 LFETDIDKDFLWDLY
+35 LYETDIDKDVLWAVY
-50 LNSFPEGTNKMY
+50 LSSFPEGTNKMY

-81 GAVIVKDNKV
+81 GAVAIVDGKI
-91 HTIWDIETEDKVFQP
+91 HTIWEIDTDDVVFQP
-106 VVDVLRNYVLSKP
+106 IVDALRTYVESKP
-119 IKGIWKHFTNTV
+119 IKDIWRHFTNTV

-153 RIPDQLVSQKTAIPT
+153 PIPERLLERKSDIPT
-168 QKAVVRDRRN
+168 AKAKVRDRKN
-178 VFKRSLEEITEEAT
+178 VFKRSLDEITEEAV

-208 EWESVL
+208 EWERIL
-214 KEFRKH
+214 KDFRKY
-220 QNVYNSLPDNEK
+220 QREYNGLSDEEK
-232 DNYTWEMAL
+232 DTYTWAKAMTI
-241 KVGDVIGRIR
+241 GDVIGRIR

-262 SEDMDLDN
+262 SEGMDLDN
-270 AVKTYENVV
+270 AVKVYENVV

-312 SRRFAKLDDIT
+312 QRRFARLDDIT

-373 VLPTAKELEVLLEN
+373 VLPTAKELEVLFEN
-387 RHKNNLVSL
+387 RHKKNMVSL

-402 DAKNMMKWGNPYS
+402 DAKNMMKWSNPFS
-415 WAYAGNITDSDMKER
+415 WAYSGNMTDSEMKER
-430 VKQAG
+430 VKNAG
-435 GKVDGVLRFSIQ
+435 GAVDGVLRFSIQ
-447 WNAGEDWN
+447 WNAGKDWN
-455 QDDFDA
+455 RDDFDA
-461 HCITPTHH
+461 HCKTPCQH
-469 INFNSMYDNKTG
+469 IFFNHMVDHKTRG
-481 GKLDVDI
+481 RLDVDVI
-488 THPHKNTPA
+488 NPVKGEPA

-506 SRMIDGEYEFFV
+506 SKMVDGDYEFFV
-518 NNFDHRNGKSGFTA
+518 HNYCHSNGTSGFTA

-540 YEFEYNKPLRDRQN
+540 YEFEYDQPLRQGQN
-554 VRVAVVT
+554 VPVATVT
-561 LKDGVFSIKEQLPSS
+561 LKDGVFTIKEKLPSTT
-576 ASSKKIWNVHTNQ
+576 SSREIWGINTNQ
-589 FVPVTVMCYSP
+589 FVSVTVMCYSP
-600 NYWDEQKGIGHK
+600 NYWDEQTGIGHK
-612 HYMFMLKDC
+612 HYLFMLNGCVNED
-621 KNDSTPNGFFNEFL
+621 TPNGFFNEFL
-635 KEELIKHKRVFEAL
+635 KQELVQHKRVFEAL

-670 KRNGVI
+670 KRDDVI
-676 VKVKGATERVL
+676 IKVKGATERVL

>member
-1 MCTTPMNE
+1 MCTPMNE
-9 NWSNLLN
+9 NWSNF
-16 RLSKR
+16 LSKLSGR
-21 LDKMLDYVKENNTT
+21 LNKMLDYVEKNNST
-35 LFETDIDKDFLWDLY
+35 LYETDIDKDELWEVY

-81 GAVIVKDNKV
+81 GAVAIVDGKI
-91 HTIWDIETEDKVFQP
+91 HTIWEIDTDDVVFQP
-106 VVDVLRNYVLSKP
+106 VVDALRTYVESKP
-119 IKGIWKHFTNTV
+119 IKDIWRHFTNTV
-131 GVKSTNE
+131 GVKTTNE

-153 RIPDQLVSQKTAIPT
+153 PIPERLLERKSDIPT
-168 QKAVVRDRRN
+168 AKAKVRDRKN
-178 VFKRSLEEITEEAT
+178 VFKRSLDEITEEAV

-208 EWESVL
+208 EWERVL
-214 KEFRKH
+214 KDFRKY
-220 QNVYNSLPDNEK
+220 QREYNGLSDEEK
-232 DNYTWEMAL
+232 DTYTWTKAMTI
-241 KVGDVIGRIR
+241 GDIIGRIR

-262 SEDMDLDN
+262 SEGMDLDN
-270 AVKTYENVV
+270 AVKAYENVV

-312 SRRFAKLDDIT
+312 QRRFARLDDIT

-373 VLPTAKELEVLLEN
+373 VLPTAKELEVLFEN
-387 RHKNNLVSL
+387 RHKKNMVSL

-402 DAKNMMKWGNPYS
+402 DAKNMMKWGNPFS
-415 WAYAGNITDSDMKER
+415 WAYSGNMTDSEMKER
-430 VKQAG
+430 VKNAG
-435 GKVDGVLRFSIQ
+435 GAVDGVLRFSIQ
-447 WNAGEDWN
+447 WNAGKDWN
-455 QDDFDA
+455 RDDFDA
-461 HCITPTHH
+461 HCKTPCYH
-469 INFNSMYDNKTG
+469 IFFNQMLDHKTRG
-481 GKLDVDI
+481 RLDVDVI
-488 THPHKNTPA
+488 NPVKGEPA

-506 SRMIDGEYEFFV
+506 SKMVDGDYEFFV
-518 NNFDHRNGKSGFTA
+518 HNYCHSNGTSGFTA

-540 YEFEYNKPLRDRQN
+540 YEFEYDKPLRQGQN
-554 VRVAVVT
+554 VPVATIT
-561 LKDGVFSIKEQLPSS
+561 LKDGVFTIKEKLPSTT
-576 ASSKKIWNVHTNQ
+576 SSREIWGVNTNQ

-600 NYWDEQKGIGHK
+600 NYWDEQTGIGHK
-612 HYMFMLKDC
+612 HYLFMLNGCVNED
-621 KNDSTPNGFFNEFL
+621 TPNGFFNEFL
-635 KEELIKHKRVFEAL
+635 KQELVQHKRVFEAL

-655 ADDPNQLSGIGFSST
+655 ADDQNQLSGIGFSST
-670 KRNGVI
+670 KRDDVI

>member
-1 MCTTPMNE
+1 MNE
-9 NWSNLLN
+9 NWSNF
-16 RLSKR
+16 LSKLSGR
-21 LDKMLDYVKENNTT
+21 LNKMLDYVEKNNST
-35 LFETDIDKDFLWDLY
+35 LYETDIDKDELWEAY
-50 LNSFPEGTNKMY
+50 LSSFPEGTNKMY

-81 GAVIVKDNKV
+81 GAVAIVDGKI
-91 HTIWDIETEDKVFQP
+91 HTIWEIDTDDVVFQP
-106 VVDVLRNYVLSKP
+106 VVDALRTYVESKP
-119 IKGIWKHFTNTV
+119 IKDIWRHFTNTV

-153 RIPDQLVSQKTAIPT
+153 PIPERLLERKSDIPT
-168 QKAVVRDRRN
+168 AKAKVRDRKN
-178 VFKRSLEEITEEAT
+178 VFKRSLDEITEEAV

-208 EWESVL
+208 EWERVL
-214 KEFRKH
+214 KDFRKY
-220 QNVYNSLPDNEK
+220 QREYNGLSDEEK
-232 DNYTWEMAL
+232 DTYTWTKAMTI
-241 KVGDVIGRIR
+241 GDVIGRIR

-262 SEDMDLDN
+262 SEGMDLDN
-270 AVKTYENVV
+270 AVKAYENVV

-312 SRRFAKLDDIT
+312 QRRFARLDDIT

-361 VEEISAEKFVSD
+361 VEEISVEKFVSD
-373 VLPTAKELEVLLEN
+373 VLPTAKELEVLFEN
-387 RHKNNLVSL
+387 RHKKNMVSL

-402 DAKNMMKWGNPYS
+402 NAKNMMKWNNPFS
-415 WAYAGNITDSDMKER
+415 WAYSGNMTDSEMKER
-430 VKQAG
+430 VKNAG
-435 GKVDGVLRFSIQ
+435 GAVDGILRFSIQ
-447 WNAGEDWN
+447 WNAGKDWN
-455 QDDFDA
+455 RDDFDA
-461 HCITPTHH
+461 HCKTPCQH
-469 INFNSMYDNKTG
+469 IFFSHMVDSKTQG
-481 GKLDVDI
+481 RLDVDVI
-488 THPHKNTPA
+488 NPVKGKPA

-506 SRMIDGEYEFFV
+506 SKMVDGDYEFFV
-518 NNFDHRNGKSGFTA
+518 HNYCHSNGTSGFTA

-540 YEFEYNKPLRDRQN
+540 YEFEYDQPLRQGQN
-554 VRVAVVT
+554 VPVATVT
-561 LKDGVFSIKEQLPSS
+561 LKDGVFTIKEKLPSTT
-576 ASSKKIWNVHTNQ
+576 SSREIWGINTNQ

-600 NYWDEQKGIGHK
+600 NYWDEQTGIGHK
-612 HYMFMLKDC
+612 HYLFMLNGCVNED
-621 KNDSTPNGFFNEFL
+621 TPNGFFNEFL
-635 KEELIKHKRVFEAL
+635 KQELVQHKRVFEAL
-649 GSKMHV
+649 GNKMHV

-670 KRNGVI
+670 KRDDVI

>member
-1 MCTTPMNE
+1 MNE
-9 NWSNLLN
+9 NWSNF
-16 RLSKR
+16 LSKLSGR
-21 LDKMLDYVKENNTT
+21 LNKMLDYVEKNNST
-35 LFETDIDKDFLWDLY
+35 LYETDIDKDELWEVY

-81 GAVIVKDNKV
+81 GAVAIVDGKI
-91 HTIWDIETEDKVFQP
+91 HTIWEIDTDDVVFQP
-106 VVDVLRNYVLSKP
+106 VVDALRTYVESKP
-119 IKGIWKHFTNTV
+119 IKDIWRHFTNTV
-131 GVKSTNE
+131 GVKTTNE

-153 RIPDQLVSQKTAIPT
+153 PIPERLLERKSDIPT
-168 QKAVVRDRRN
+168 AKAKVRDRKN
-178 VFKRSLEEITEEAT
+178 VFKRSLDEITEEAV

-208 EWESVL
+208 EWERVL
-214 KEFRKH
+214 KDFRKY
-220 QNVYNSLPDNEK
+220 QREYNGLSDEEK
-232 DNYTWEMAL
+232 DTYTWTKAMTI
-241 KVGDVIGRIR
+241 GDVIGRIR

-262 SEDMDLDN
+262 SEGIDLDN
-270 AVKTYENVV
+270 AVKAYENVV

-312 SRRFAKLDDIT
+312 QRRFAKLDDIT

-373 VLPTAKELEVLLEN
+373 VLPTAKELEVLFEN
-387 RHKNNLVSL
+387 RHKKNMVSL

-402 DAKNMMKWGNPYS
+402 DAKNMMKWSNPFS
-415 WAYAGNITDSDMKER
+415 WAYTGNMTDSEMKER
-430 VKQAG
+430 VKNAG
-435 GKVDGVLRFSIQ
+435 GAIDGVLRFSIQ
-447 WNAGEDWN
+447 WNAGKDWN
-455 QDDFDA
+455 RDDFDA
-461 HCITPTHH
+461 HCKTPCQH
-469 INFNSMYDNKTG
+469 IFFSHMVDSKTQG
-481 GKLDVDI
+481 RLDVDV
-488 THPHKNTPA
+488 TDPVKGKPA

-506 SRMIDGEYEFFV
+506 SEMVDGDYEFFV
-518 NNFDHRNGKSGFTA
+518 HNYCHSNGTSGFTA

-540 YEFEYNKPLRDRQN
+540 YEFEYDQPLRQGQN
-554 VRVAVVT
+554 VPVATVT
-561 LKDGVFSIKEQLPSS
+561 LKDGVFTIKEKLPSTT
-576 ASSKKIWNVHTNQ
+576 SSREIWGINTNQ

-600 NYWDEQKGIGHK
+600 NYWDEQTGIGHK
-612 HYMFMLKDC
+612 HYLFMLNGCVNED
-621 KNDSTPNGFFNEFL
+621 TPNGFFNEFL
-635 KEELIKHKRVFEAL
+635 KQELVQHKRVFEAL

-670 KRNGVI
+670 KRDDVI

>member
-1 MCTTPMNE
+1 MCKPMNA
-9 NWSNLLN
+9 NWNNFLEKLSERLN
-16 RLSKR
+16 
-21 LDKMLDYVKENNTT
+21 KMLEYVEKENST
-35 LFETDIDKDFLWDLY
+35 LFETDIDKDVLWELY

-81 GAVIVKDNKV
+81 GAVVIVDNHV
-91 HTIWDIETEDKVFQP
+91 HTIWDIDTNDEVFQP
-106 VVDVLRNYVLSKP
+106 VVDALNEYVKSKP
-119 IKGIWKHFTNTV
+119 IKDIWKHFTNTV

-138 YTEDKQIIKWTHMYT
+138 YTEDKQVIKWTHMYT
-153 RIPDQLVSQKTAIPT
+153 VVPIQLMERKEDIPT
-168 QKAVVRDRRN
+168 KKAAIRDRKN

-208 EWESVL
+208 EWDTIL
-214 KEFRKH
+214 KDFRKY
-220 QNVYNSLPDNEK
+220 QRKYNKLPDDEK
-232 DNYTWEMAL
+232 DNYTWNL
-241 KVGDVIGRIR
+241 SLRIGDVIGRIR

-262 SEDMDLDN
+262 SEGMDLDN
-270 AVKTYENVV
+270 AVKAYENVV

-312 SRRFAKLDDIT
+312 QRRFARLDDIT

-373 VLPTAKELEVLLEN
+373 VLPIAKELEVLFEN
-387 RHKNNLVSL
+387 RHKKNMVSL

-402 DAKNMMKWGNPYS
+402 DAKNMMKWGNPFS
-415 WAYAGNITDSDMKER
+415 WAYSGNMTDSEMKER
-430 VKQAG
+430 VKNAG
-435 GKVDGVLRFSIQ
+435 GAVDGVLRFSIQ
-447 WNAGEDWN
+447 WNAGKDWN
-455 QDDFDA
+455 RDDFDA
-461 HCITPTHH
+461 HCKTPCQH
-469 INFNSMYDNKTG
+469 IFFSHMLDSETRG
-481 GKLDVDI
+481 RLDVDVI
-488 THPHKNTPA
+488 DPVKGKPA
-497 VENITWADK
+497 VENITWEDK
-506 SRMIDGEYEFFV
+506 SEMVDGDYEFFV
-518 NNFDHRNGKSGFTA
+518 RNYRHNNGTSGFTA

-540 YEFEYNKPLRDRQN
+540 YEFEYDKPLRQGQN
-554 VRVAVVT
+554 VPVATVT
-561 LKDGVFSIKEQLPSS
+561 LKDGVFTIKEKLPSTT
-576 ASSKKIWNVHTNQ
+576 SSREIWGVNTNQ

-600 NYWDEQKGIGHK
+600 NYWDEQTGIGHK
-612 HYMFMLKDC
+612 HYLFMLNGCVNED
-621 KNDSTPNGFFNEFL
+621 TPNGFFNEFL
-635 KEELIKHKRVFEAL
+635 KQELVQHKRVFEAL

-670 KRNGVI
+670 KRDDVI

>member
-1 MCTTPMNE
+1 MCTPMNE
-9 NWSNLLN
+9 NWSNFLN
-16 RLSKR
+16 KLSERLN
-21 LDKMLDYVKENNTT
+21 KMLDYVEKNNST
-35 LFETDIDKDFLWDLY
+35 LYETDIDKDELWEVY
-50 LNSFPEGTNKMY
+50 LSSFPEETNKMY

-81 GAVIVKDNKV
+81 GAVAIVDGKI
-91 HTIWDIETEDKVFQP
+91 HTIWEIDTDDVVFQP
-106 VVDVLRNYVLSKP
+106 VVDALRTYVESKP
-119 IKGIWKHFTNTV
+119 IKDIWRHFTNTV

-153 RIPDQLVSQKTAIPT
+153 PIPERLLERKSDIPT
-168 QKAVVRDRRN
+168 AKAKVRDRKN
-178 VFKRSLEEITEEAT
+178 VFKRSLDEITEEAV

-208 EWESVL
+208 EWERVL
-214 KEFRKH
+214 KDFRKY
-220 QNVYNSLPDNEK
+220 QREYNALSDEEK
-232 DNYTWEMAL
+232 DTYTWAKAMTI
-241 KVGDVIGRIR
+241 GDVIGRIR

-270 AVKTYENVV
+270 AVKAYENVV

-290 FTKKMLEDAK
+290 FTKKMLENAK
-300 KTVTDLGYMDSL
+300 KTVTDLGCMDSL
-312 SRRFAKLDDIT
+312 QRRFARLDDIT

-373 VLPTAKELEVLLEN
+373 VLPTAKELEVLFEN
-387 RHKNNLVSL
+387 RHKKNMVSL

-402 DAKNMMKWGNPYS
+402 DAKNMMKWSNPFS
-415 WAYAGNITDSDMKER
+415 WAYTGNMTDSEMKER
-430 VKQAG
+430 VKNAG
-435 GKVDGVLRFSIQ
+435 GAVDGVLRFSIQ
-447 WNAGEDWN
+447 WNAGKDWN
-455 QDDFDA
+455 RDDFDA
-461 HCITPTHH
+461 HCKTPCQH
-469 INFNSMYDNKTG
+469 IFFSHMVDHVTRG
-481 GKLDVDI
+481 RLDVDVI
-488 THPHKNTPA
+488 NPEKGKPA

-506 SRMIDGEYEFFV
+506 SEMVDGDYEFFV
-518 NNFDHRNGKSGFTA
+518 HNYCHSNGTSGFTA

-540 YEFEYNKPLRDRQN
+540 YEFEYDKPLRQGQN
-554 VRVAVVT
+554 VPVATVT
-561 LKDGVFSIKEQLPSS
+561 LKDGVFTIKEKLPSTT
-576 ASSKKIWNVHTNQ
+576 SSREIWGINTNQ

-600 NYWDEQKGIGHK
+600 NYWDEQTGIGHK
-612 HYMFMLKDC
+612 HYLFMLNGCVNED
-621 KNDSTPNGFFNEFL
+621 TPNGFFNEFL
-635 KEELIKHKRVFEAL
+635 KQELVQHKRVFEAL

-655 ADDPNQLSGIGFSST
+655 ANYPNQLSGIGFSST
-670 KRNGVI
+670 KRDDVI

>member
-1 MCTTPMNE
+1 MCTPMNE
-9 NWSNLLN
+9 NWSNFLN
-16 RLSKR
+16 KLSERLN
-21 LDKMLDYVKENNTT
+21 KMLDYVEKNNST
-35 LFETDIDKDFLWDLY
+35 LYETDIDKDELWEVY

-81 GAVIVKDNKV
+81 GAVAIVDGKI
-91 HTIWDIETEDKVFQP
+91 HTIWEIDTDDVVFQP
-106 VVDVLRNYVLSKP
+106 VVDALRTYVESKP
-119 IKGIWKHFTNTV
+119 IKDIWRHFTNTV

-153 RIPDQLVSQKTAIPT
+153 PIPERLLERKSDIPT
-168 QKAVVRDRRN
+168 AKAKVRDRKN
-178 VFKRSLEEITEEAT
+178 VFKRSLDEITEEAV

-208 EWESVL
+208 EWERVL
-214 KEFRKH
+214 KDFRKY
-220 QNVYNSLPDNEK
+220 QREYNGLSDEEK
-232 DNYTWEMAL
+232 DTYTWTKAMTI
-241 KVGDVIGRIR
+241 GDVIGRIR

-262 SEDMDLDN
+262 SEGMDLDN
-270 AVKTYENVV
+270 AVKAYENVV

-300 KTVTDLGYMDSL
+300 KTVTDLGYIDSL
-312 SRRFAKLDDIT
+312 QRRFARLDDIT

-330 NRDAAPRIQ
+330 NRDAASRIQ

-373 VLPTAKELEVLLEN
+373 VLPTAKEIEVLFEN
-387 RHKNNLVSL
+387 RHKKNMVSL

-402 DAKNMMKWGNPYS
+402 DAKNMMKWGNPFS
-415 WAYAGNITDSDMKER
+415 WAYSGNMTDSEMKER
-430 VKQAG
+430 VKNAG
-435 GKVDGVLRFSIQ
+435 GAVDGVLRFSIQ
-447 WNAGEDWN
+447 WNAGADWN
-455 QDDFDA
+455 RDDFDA
-461 HCITPTHH
+461 HCKTPCQH
-469 INFNSMYDNKTG
+469 IFFSHMVDSKTQG
-481 GKLDVDI
+481 RLDVDVI
-488 THPHKNTPA
+488 DPIKGKPA

-506 SRMIDGEYEFFV
+506 SKMVDGNYEFFV
-518 NNFDHRNGKSGFTA
+518 HNYNHHNGTSGFTA

-540 YEFEYNKPLRDRQN
+540 YEFEYDQPLRQGQN
-554 VRVAVVT
+554 VPVATVT
-561 LKDGVFSIKEQLPSS
+561 LKDGVFTIKEKLPSTT
-576 ASSKKIWNVHTNQ
+576 SSREIWGINTNQ

-600 NYWDEQKGIGHK
+600 NYWDEQTGIGHK
-612 HYMFMLKDC
+612 HYLFMLNGCVNED
-621 KNDSTPNGFFNEFL
+621 TPNGFFNEFL
-635 KEELIKHKRVFEAL
+635 KQELVQHKRVFEAL
-649 GSKMHV
+649 GNKMHV
-655 ADDPNQLSGIGFSST
+655 ADDSNQLSGIGFSST
-670 KRNGVI
+670 KRDDVI

>member
-1 MCTTPMNE
+1 MCTPMNE
-9 NWSNLLN
+9 NWSNF
-16 RLSKR
+16 LSKLSGR
-21 LDKMLDYVKENNTT
+21 LNKMLDYVEKNNST
-35 LFETDIDKDFLWDLY
+35 LYETDIDKDELWEVY
-50 LNSFPEGTNKMY
+50 LSSFPEGTNKMY

-81 GAVIVKDNKV
+81 GAVAIVDGKI
-91 HTIWDIETEDKVFQP
+91 HTIWEIDTDDVVFQP
-106 VVDVLRNYVLSKP
+106 VVDALRTYVESKP
-119 IKGIWKHFTNTV
+119 IKDIWRHFTNTV

-153 RIPDQLVSQKTAIPT
+153 PIPERLLERKSDIPT
-168 QKAVVRDRRN
+168 AKAKVRDRKN
-178 VFKRSLEEITEEAT
+178 VFKRSLDEITEEAV

-208 EWESVL
+208 EWERIL
-214 KEFRKH
+214 KDFRKY
-220 QNVYNSLPDNEK
+220 QREYNGLSDEEK
-232 DNYTWEMAL
+232 DTYTWAKAMTI
-241 KVGDVIGRIR
+241 GDVIGRIR

-262 SEDMDLDN
+262 SEGMDLDN
-270 AVKTYENVV
+270 AVKAYENVV

-300 KTVTDLGYMDSL
+300 KTVTDLGYIDSL
-312 SRRFAKLDDIT
+312 QRRFARLDDIT

-373 VLPTAKELEVLLEN
+373 VLPTAKELEVLFEN
-387 RHKNNLVSL
+387 RHKKNMVSL

-402 DAKNMMKWGNPYS
+402 DAKNMMKWGNPFS
-415 WAYAGNITDSDMKER
+415 WAYSGNMTDSEMKER
-430 VKQAG
+430 VKNAG
-435 GKVDGVLRFSIQ
+435 GAVDGVLRFSIQ
-447 WNAGEDWN
+447 WNAGKDWN
-455 QDDFDA
+455 RDDFDA
-461 HCITPTHH
+461 HCKTPCYH
-469 INFNSMYDNKTG
+469 IFFNQMLDHKTRG
-481 GKLDVDI
+481 RLDVDVI
-488 THPHKNTPA
+488 NPVKGKPA

-506 SRMIDGEYEFFV
+506 SKMVDGDYEFFV
-518 NNFDHRNGKSGFTA
+518 HNYCHSNGASGFTA
-532 EIEFDGQI
+532 EIEFDGKI
-540 YEFEYNKPLRDRQN
+540 YEFEYDQPLRQGQN
-554 VRVAVVT
+554 VPVATVT
-561 LKDGVFSIKEQLPSS
+561 LKDGVFTIKEKLPSTT
-576 ASSKKIWNVHTNQ
+576 SSREIWGVNTNQ

-600 NYWDEQKGIGHK
+600 NYWDEQTGIGHK
-612 HYMFMLKDC
+612 HYLFMLNGCVNED
-621 KNDSTPNGFFNEFL
+621 TPNGFFNEFL
-635 KEELIKHKRVFEAL
+635 KQELVQHKRVFEAL

-670 KRNGVI
+670 KRDDVI

>member
-1 MCTTPMNE
+1 MCTPMNE
-9 NWSNLLN
+9 NWSNF
-16 RLSKR
+16 LSKLSGR
-21 LDKMLDYVKENNTT
+21 LNKMLDYVEKNNST
-35 LFETDIDKDFLWDLY
+35 LYETDIDKDELWEAY
-50 LNSFPEGTNKMY
+50 LSSFPEGTNKMY

-81 GAVIVKDNKV
+81 GAVAIVDGKI
-91 HTIWDIETEDKVFQP
+91 HTIWEIDTDDVVFQP
-106 VVDVLRNYVLSKP
+106 VVDALRTYVESKP
-119 IKGIWKHFTNTV
+119 IKDIWRHFTNTV

-153 RIPDQLVSQKTAIPT
+153 PIPERLLERKSDIPT
-168 QKAVVRDRRN
+168 AKAKVRDRKN
-178 VFKRSLEEITEEAT
+178 VFKRSLDEITEEAV

-208 EWESVL
+208 EWERVL
-214 KEFRKH
+214 KDFRKY
-220 QNVYNSLPDNEK
+220 QREYNGLSDEEK
-232 DNYTWEMAL
+232 DTYTWTKAMTI
-241 KVGDVIGRIR
+241 GDVIGRIR

-262 SEDMDLDN
+262 SEGMDLDN
-270 AVKTYENVV
+270 AVKAYENVV

-312 SRRFAKLDDIT
+312 QRRFARLDDIT

-361 VEEISAEKFVSD
+361 VEEISVEKFVSD
-373 VLPTAKELEVLLEN
+373 VLPTAKELEVLFEN
-387 RHKNNLVSL
+387 RHKKNMVSL

-402 DAKNMMKWGNPYS
+402 NAKNMMKWNNPFS
-415 WAYAGNITDSDMKER
+415 WAYSGNMTDSEMKER
-430 VKQAG
+430 VKNAG
-435 GKVDGVLRFSIQ
+435 GAVDGILRFSIQ
-447 WNAGEDWN
+447 WNAGKDWN
-455 QDDFDA
+455 RDDFDA
-461 HCITPTHH
+461 HCKTPCQH
-469 INFNSMYDNKTG
+469 IFFSHMVDSKTQG
-481 GKLDVDI
+481 RLDVDVI
-488 THPHKNTPA
+488 NPVKGKPA

-506 SRMIDGEYEFFV
+506 SKMVDGDYEFFV
-518 NNFDHRNGKSGFTA
+518 HNYCHSNGTSGFTA

-540 YEFEYNKPLRDRQN
+540 YEFEYDQPLRQGQN
-554 VRVAVVT
+554 VPVATVT
-561 LKDGVFSIKEQLPSS
+561 LKDGVFTIKEKLPSTT
-576 ASSKKIWNVHTNQ
+576 SSREIWGINTNQ

-600 NYWDEQKGIGHK
+600 NYWDEQTGIGHK
-612 HYMFMLKDC
+612 HYLFMLNGCVNED
-621 KNDSTPNGFFNEFL
+621 TPNGFFNEFL
-635 KEELIKHKRVFEAL
+635 KQELVQHKRVFEAL
-649 GSKMHV
+649 GNKMHV

-670 KRNGVI
+670 KRDDVI

>member
-9 NWSNLLN
+9 NWSNFLAV
-16 RLSKR
+16 LSNH
-21 LDKMLDYVKENNTT
+21 LDKMLNYVKQNNAT
-35 LFETDIDKDFLWDLY
+35 LFEADVDKDELWELY
-50 LNSFPEGTNKMY
+50 LKSFPEGTNKMY

-81 GAVIVKDNKV
+81 GAVIIKDNKV
-91 HTIWDIETEDKVFQP
+91 HTIWDIETNDAVFQP
-106 VVDVLRNYVLSKP
+106 VINALREYVLSKP
-119 IKGIWKHFTNTV
+119 IKDIWRHFTNTV
-131 GVKSTNE
+131 GTRTTNE

-153 RIPDQLVSQKTAIPT
+153 QIPVQLIAQKTEIPT
-168 QKAVVRDRRN
+168 QKAEIRDRKN

-208 EWESVL
+208 EWQSVL
-214 KEFRKH
+214 QEFRKH
-220 QNVYNSLPDNEK
+220 QRNYNALPCEEK
-232 DNYTWEMAL
+232 DNYAWEMAL
-241 KVGDVIGRIR
+241 KVGNVIGRIR
-251 NHSIGTLLVNI
+251 NHSIGTLLVNV
-262 SEDMDLDN
+262 SEGMDLDS
-270 AVKTYENVV
+270 AVKAYENVV

-300 KTVTDLGYMDSL
+300 KTVTELGYMDSL
-312 SRRFAKLDDIT
+312 ARRFARLDDIT

-373 VLPTAKELEVLLEN
+373 VLPTAKELELLLEN

-396 IAPVNK
+396 IAPINK
-402 DAKNMMKWGNPYS
+402 DSKNMMKWGNPYS
-415 WAYAGNITDSDMKER
+415 WAYTGNITDSEMKER

-447 WNAGEDWN
+447 WNSGKDWN

-461 HCITPTHH
+461 HCITPTDH
-469 INFNSMYDNKTG
+469 ISFSNMKDYETG
-481 GKLDVDI
+481 GVLDVDI
-488 THPHKNTPA
+488 TNPTKNVPA
-497 VENITWADK
+497 VENITWSNK
-506 SRMIDGEYEFFV
+506 SGMVDGQYKFFV
-518 NNFDHRNGKSGFTA
+518 HNFRHRNGVSGFTA
-532 EIEFDGQI
+532 EIEFGGQV
-540 YEFEYNKPLRDRQN
+540 YEFEYDKPLKHDERVN
-554 VRVAVVT
+554 VATVT
-561 LKDGVFSIKEQLPSS
+561 LKDGVFNIKEHLPSS
-576 ASSKKIWNVHTNQ
+576 TSSREIWNVHTNQ
-589 FVPVTVMCYSP
+589 FIPVTVMCYSP

-621 KNDSTPNGFFNEFL
+621 KNDSMPNGFFNEFL
-635 KEELIKHKRVFEAL
+635 KEELVKHKRVFEAL

-655 ADDPNQLSGIGFSST
+655 EDDPDQLSGIGFSST
-670 KRNGVI
+670 KRDYVI
-676 VKVKGATERVL
+676 VKIKGATERVL

>member
-1 MCTTPMNE
+1 MCTPMNE
-9 NWSNLLN
+9 NWSNF
-16 RLSKR
+16 LSKLSGR
-21 LDKMLDYVKENNTT
+21 LNKMLDYVEKNNST
-35 LFETDIDKDFLWDLY
+35 LYETDIDKDELWEVY
-50 LNSFPEGTNKMY
+50 MSSFPEGTNKMY

-81 GAVIVKDNKV
+81 GAVTIVDGKI
-91 HTIWDIETEDKVFQP
+91 HTIWEIDTDDVVFQP
-106 VVDVLRNYVLSKP
+106 VVDALRTYVESKP
-119 IKGIWKHFTNTV
+119 IKDIWRHFTNTV

-153 RIPDQLVSQKTAIPT
+153 PIPESLLERKSDIPT
-168 QKAVVRDRRN
+168 AKAKVRDRKN
-178 VFKRSLEEITEEAT
+178 VFKRSLDEITEEAV

-208 EWESVL
+208 EWERVL
-214 KEFRKH
+214 KDFRKY
-220 QNVYNSLPDNEK
+220 QREYNGLSDEEK
-232 DNYTWEMAL
+232 DTYTWTKAMTI
-241 KVGDVIGRIR
+241 GDVIGRIR

-262 SEDMDLDN
+262 SESMDLDN
-270 AVKTYENVV
+270 AVKAYENVV

-312 SRRFAKLDDIT
+312 QRRFARLDDIT

-373 VLPTAKELEVLLEN
+373 VLPTAKELEVLFEN
-387 RHKNNLVSL
+387 RHKKNMVSL

-402 DAKNMMKWGNPYS
+402 DAKNMMKWSNPFS
-415 WAYAGNITDSDMKER
+415 WAYTGNMTDSEMKER
-430 VKQAG
+430 VKNAG
-435 GKVDGVLRFSIQ
+435 GAVDGVLRFSIQ
-447 WNAGEDWN
+447 WNAGKDWN
-455 QDDFDA
+455 RDDFDA
-461 HCITPTHH
+461 HCKTPCQH
-469 INFNSMYDNKTG
+469 IFFSHMVDHVTRG
-481 GKLDVDI
+481 RLDVDVI
-488 THPHKNTPA
+488 NPEKGKPA

-506 SRMIDGEYEFFV
+506 SEMVDGDYEFFV
-518 NNFDHRNGKSGFTA
+518 HNYCHSNGTSGFTA

-540 YEFEYNKPLRDRQN
+540 YEFEYDKPLRQGQN
-554 VRVAVVT
+554 VPVATVT
-561 LKDGVFSIKEQLPSS
+561 LKDGVFTIKEKLPSTT
-576 ASSKKIWNVHTNQ
+576 SSREIWGVNTNQ

-600 NYWDEQKGIGHK
+600 NYWDEQTGIGHK
-612 HYMFMLKDC
+612 HYLFMLNGCVNED
-621 KNDSTPNGFFNEFL
+621 TPNGFFNEFL
-635 KEELIKHKRVFEAL
+635 KQELVQHKRVFEAL

-670 KRNGVI
+670 KRDDVI

>member
-1 MCTTPMNE
+1 MCTPMNE
-9 NWSNLLN
+9 NWSNFLN
-16 RLSKR
+16 KLSERLN
-21 LDKMLDYVKENNTT
+21 KMLDYVEKNNST
-35 LFETDIDKDFLWDLY
+35 LYETDIDKDELWEVY
-50 LNSFPEGTNKMY
+50 LSSFPEGTNKMY

-81 GAVIVKDNKV
+81 GAVAIVDGKI
-91 HTIWDIETEDKVFQP
+91 HTIWEIDTDDVVFQP
-106 VVDVLRNYVLSKP
+106 VVDALRTYVESKP
-119 IKGIWKHFTNTV
+119 IKDIWRHFTNTV

-153 RIPDQLVSQKTAIPT
+153 PIPERLLERKSDIPT
-168 QKAVVRDRRN
+168 AKAKVRDRKN
-178 VFKRSLEEITEEAT
+178 VFKRSLDEITEEAV

-208 EWESVL
+208 EWERVL
-214 KEFRKH
+214 KDFRKY
-220 QNVYNSLPDNEK
+220 QREYNGLSDGEK
-232 DNYTWEMAL
+232 DTYTWTKAMTI
-241 KVGDVIGRIR
+241 GDVIGRIR

-262 SEDMDLDN
+262 SEGMDLDN
-270 AVKTYENVV
+270 AVKAYENVV

-312 SRRFAKLDDIT
+312 QRRFARLDDIT

-361 VEEISAEKFVSD
+361 IEEISAEKFVSD
-373 VLPTAKELEVLLEN
+373 VLPTAKELEVLFEN
-387 RHKNNLVSL
+387 RHKKNMVSL

-402 DAKNMMKWGNPYS
+402 DAKNMMKWSNPFS
-415 WAYAGNITDSDMKER
+415 WAYSGNMTDSEMKER
-430 VKQAG
+430 VKNAG
-435 GKVDGVLRFSIQ
+435 GAVDGVLRFSIQ
-447 WNAGEDWN
+447 WNAGTDWN
-455 QDDFDA
+455 RDDFDA
-461 HCITPTHH
+461 HCKTPCQH
-469 INFNSMYDNKTG
+469 IFFSHMVDHVTRG
-481 GKLDVDI
+481 RLDVDVI
-488 THPHKNTPA
+488 NPEKGKPA

-506 SRMIDGEYEFFV
+506 SEMVDGDYEFFV
-518 NNFDHRNGKSGFTA
+518 HNYCHSNGTSGFTA

-540 YEFEYNKPLRDRQN
+540 YEFEYDKPLRQGQN
-554 VRVAVVT
+554 VPVATVT
-561 LKDGVFSIKEQLPSS
+561 LKDGVFTIKEKLPSTT
-576 ASSKKIWNVHTNQ
+576 SSRDIWGINTNQ

-600 NYWDEQKGIGHK
+600 NYWDEQTGIGHK
-612 HYMFMLKDC
+612 HYLFMLNGCVNED
-621 KNDSTPNGFFNEFL
+621 TPNGFFNEFL
-635 KEELIKHKRVFEAL
+635 KQELVQHKRVFEAL

-670 KRNGVI
+670 KRDDVI

>member
-1 MCTTPMNE
+1 MCTPMNE
-9 NWSNLLN
+9 NWSNFLN
-16 RLSKR
+16 KLSERLN
-21 LDKMLDYVKENNTT
+21 KMLDYVEKNNST
-35 LFETDIDKDFLWDLY
+35 LYETDIDKDELWEVY
-50 LNSFPEGTNKMY
+50 LSSFPEGTNKMY

-81 GAVIVKDNKV
+81 GAVTIVDGKI
-91 HTIWDIETEDKVFQP
+91 HTIWEIDTDDVVFQP
-106 VVDVLRNYVLSKP
+106 VVDALRTYVESKP
-119 IKGIWKHFTNTV
+119 IKDIWRHFTNTV

-153 RIPDQLVSQKTAIPT
+153 PIPERLLERKSDIPT
-168 QKAVVRDRRN
+168 AKAKVRDRKN
-178 VFKRSLEEITEEAT
+178 VFKRSLDEITEEAV

-208 EWESVL
+208 EWERVL
-214 KEFRKH
+214 KDFRKY
-220 QNVYNSLPDNEK
+220 QREYNGLSDEEK
-232 DNYTWEMAL
+232 DTYTWTKAMTI
-241 KVGDVIGRIR
+241 GDVIGRIR

-262 SEDMDLDN
+262 SEGMDLDN
-270 AVKTYENVV
+270 AVKAYENVV

-312 SRRFAKLDDIT
+312 QRRFARLDDIT

-350 EVAVNPKKFSK
+350 EVAVNSKKFSK

-373 VLPTAKELEVLLEN
+373 VLPTAKELEVLFEN
-387 RHKNNLVSL
+387 RHKKNMVSL

-402 DAKNMMKWGNPYS
+402 DAKNMMKWSNPFS
-415 WAYAGNITDSDMKER
+415 WAYSGNMTDSEMKER
-430 VKQAG
+430 VKNAG
-435 GKVDGVLRFSIQ
+435 GAVDGVLRFSIQ
-447 WNAGEDWN
+447 WNAGTDWN
-455 QDDFDA
+455 RDDFDA
-461 HCITPTHH
+461 HCKTPCQH
-469 INFNSMYDNKTG
+469 ISFSHMVDHVTRG
-481 GKLDVDI
+481 RLDVDVI
-488 THPHKNTPA
+488 NPEKGKPA

-506 SRMIDGEYEFFV
+506 SEMVDGDYEFFV
-518 NNFDHRNGKSGFTA
+518 HNYFHSNGISGFTA

-540 YEFEYNKPLRDRQN
+540 YEFEYDKPLRQGQN
-554 VRVAVVT
+554 VPVATVT
-561 LKDGVFSIKEQLPSS
+561 LKDGVFTIKKKLPSTT
-576 ASSKKIWNVHTNQ
+576 SSREIWGVNTNQ

-600 NYWDEQKGIGHK
+600 NYWDEQTGIGHK
-612 HYMFMLKDC
+612 HYLFMLNGCVNED
-621 KNDSTPNGFFNEFL
+621 TPNGFFNEFL
-635 KEELIKHKRVFEAL
+635 KQELVQHKRVFEAL

-670 KRNGVI
+670 KRDDVI

>member
-1 MCTTPMNE
+1 MCTPMNE
-9 NWSNLLN
+9 NWSNFLN
-16 RLSKR
+16 KLSERLN
-21 LDKMLDYVKENNTT
+21 KMLDYVEKNNST
-35 LFETDIDKDFLWDLY
+35 LYETDIDKDELWEVY
-50 LNSFPEGTNKMY
+50 LSSFPEETNKMY

-81 GAVIVKDNKV
+81 GAVAIVDGKI
-91 HTIWDIETEDKVFQP
+91 HTIWEIDTDDVVFQP
-106 VVDVLRNYVLSKP
+106 VVDALRTYVESKP
-119 IKGIWKHFTNTV
+119 IKDIWRHFTNTV

-153 RIPDQLVSQKTAIPT
+153 PIPERLLERKSDIPT
-168 QKAVVRDRRN
+168 AKAKVRDRKN
-178 VFKRSLEEITEEAT
+178 VFKRSLDEITEEAV

-208 EWESVL
+208 EWERIL
-214 KEFRKH
+214 KDFRKY
-220 QNVYNSLPDNEK
+220 QREYNGLSDEEK
-232 DNYTWEMAL
+232 DTYTWAKAMTI
-241 KVGDVIGRIR
+241 GDVIGRIR

-262 SEDMDLDN
+262 SEGMDLDN
-270 AVKTYENVV
+270 AVKAYENVV

-312 SRRFAKLDDIT
+312 QRRFARLDDIT

-373 VLPTAKELEVLLEN
+373 VLPTAKELEVLFEN
-387 RHKNNLVSL
+387 RHKKNMVSL
-396 IAPVNK
+396 IAPVNQN
-402 DAKNMMKWGNPYS
+402 AKNMMKWNNPFS
-415 WAYAGNITDSDMKER
+415 WAYSGNMTDSEMKER
-430 VKQAG
+430 VKNAG
-435 GKVDGVLRFSIQ
+435 GAVDGVLRFSIQ
-447 WNAGEDWN
+447 WNAGKDWN
-455 QDDFDA
+455 RDDFDA
-461 HCITPTHH
+461 HCKTPCQH
-469 INFNSMYDNKTG
+469 IFFSHMVDSKTQG
-481 GKLDVDI
+481 RLDVDVI
-488 THPHKNTPA
+488 NPVKGKPA

-506 SRMIDGEYEFFV
+506 SEMVDGDYEFFV
-518 NNFDHRNGKSGFTA
+518 HNYCHSNGTSGFTA

-540 YEFEYNKPLRDRQN
+540 YEFEYDQPLRQGQN
-554 VRVAVVT
+554 VPVATVT
-561 LKDGVFSIKEQLPSS
+561 LKDGVFTIKEKLPSTT
-576 ASSKKIWNVHTNQ
+576 SSREIWGINTNQ

-600 NYWDEQKGIGHK
+600 NYWDEQTGIGHK
-612 HYMFMLKDC
+612 HYLFMLNGCVNED
-621 KNDSTPNGFFNEFL
+621 TPNGFFNEFL
-635 KEELIKHKRVFEAL
+635 KQELVQHKRVFEAL

-670 KRNGVI
+670 KRDDVI

>member
-1 MCTTPMNE
+1 MCTPMNE
-9 NWSNLLN
+9 NWSNF
-16 RLSKR
+16 LSKLSGR
-21 LDKMLDYVKENNTT
+21 LNKMLDYVEKNNST
-35 LFETDIDKDFLWDLY
+35 LYETDIDKDELWEAY
-50 LNSFPEGTNKMY
+50 LSSFPEGTNKMY

-81 GAVIVKDNKV
+81 GAVAIVDGKI
-91 HTIWDIETEDKVFQP
+91 HTIWEIDTDDVVFQP
-106 VVDVLRNYVLSKP
+106 VVDALRTYVESKP
-119 IKGIWKHFTNTV
+119 IKDIWRHFTNTV

-153 RIPDQLVSQKTAIPT
+153 PIPERLLERKSDIPT
-168 QKAVVRDRRN
+168 AKAKVRDRKN
-178 VFKRSLEEITEEAT
+178 VFKRSLDEITEEAV

-208 EWESVL
+208 EWERVL
-214 KEFRKH
+214 KDFRKY
-220 QNVYNSLPDNEK
+220 QREYNGLSDEEK
-232 DNYTWEMAL
+232 DTYTWTKAMTI
-241 KVGDVIGRIR
+241 GDVIGRIR

-262 SEDMDLDN
+262 SEGMDLDN
-270 AVKTYENVV
+270 AVKAYENVV

-312 SRRFAKLDDIT
+312 QRRFARLDDIT

-350 EVAVNPKKFSK
+350 EVAVNPKRFSK
-361 VEEISAEKFVSD
+361 VEEISVEKFVSD
-373 VLPTAKELEVLLEN
+373 VLPTAKELEVLFEN
-387 RHKNNLVSL
+387 RHKKNMVSL

-402 DAKNMMKWGNPYS
+402 NAKNMMKWNNPFS
-415 WAYAGNITDSDMKER
+415 WAYSGNMTDSEMKER
-430 VKQAG
+430 VKNAG
-435 GKVDGVLRFSIQ
+435 GAVDGILRFSIQ
-447 WNAGEDWN
+447 WNAGKDWN
-455 QDDFDA
+455 RDDFDA
-461 HCITPTHH
+461 HCKTPCQH
-469 INFNSMYDNKTG
+469 IFFSHMVDSKTQG
-481 GKLDVDI
+481 RLDVDVI
-488 THPHKNTPA
+488 NPVKGKPA

-506 SRMIDGEYEFFV
+506 SKMVDGDYEFFV
-518 NNFDHRNGKSGFTA
+518 HNYCHSNGTSGFTA

-540 YEFEYNKPLRDRQN
+540 YEFEYDQPLRQGQN
-554 VRVAVVT
+554 VPVATVT
-561 LKDGVFSIKEQLPSS
+561 LKDGVFTIKEKLPSTT
-576 ASSKKIWNVHTNQ
+576 SSREIWGINTNQ

-600 NYWDEQKGIGHK
+600 NYWDEQTGIGHK
-612 HYMFMLKDC
+612 HYLFMLNGCVNED
-621 KNDSTPNGFFNEFL
+621 TPNGFFNEFL
-635 KEELIKHKRVFEAL
+635 KQELVQHKRVFEAL
-649 GSKMHV
+649 GNKMHV

-670 KRNGVI
+670 KRDDVI

>member
-1 MCTTPMNE
+1 
-9 NWSNLLN
+9 
-16 RLSKR
+16 
-21 LDKMLDYVKENNTT
+21 
-35 LFETDIDKDFLWDLY
+35 
-50 LNSFPEGTNKMY
+50 MY

-81 GAVIVKDNKV
+81 GAVAIVDGKI
-91 HTIWDIETEDKVFQP
+91 HTIWEIDTDDVVFQP
-106 VVDVLRNYVLSKP
+106 VVDALRTYVESKP
-119 IKGIWKHFTNTV
+119 IKDIWRHFTNTV

-153 RIPDQLVSQKTAIPT
+153 PIPERLLERKSDIPT
-168 QKAVVRDRRN
+168 AKAKVRDRKN
-178 VFKRSLEEITEEAT
+178 VFKRSLDEITEEAV

-208 EWESVL
+208 EWERVL
-214 KEFRKH
+214 KDFRKY
-220 QNVYNSLPDNEK
+220 QREYNGLSDGEK
-232 DNYTWEMAL
+232 DTYTWTKAMTI
-241 KVGDVIGRIR
+241 GDVIGRIR

-262 SEDMDLDN
+262 SEGMDLDN
-270 AVKTYENVV
+270 AVKAYENVV

-312 SRRFAKLDDIT
+312 QRRFARLDDIT

-361 VEEISAEKFVSD
+361 IEEISAEKFVSD
-373 VLPTAKELEVLLEN
+373 VLPTAKELEVLFEN
-387 RHKNNLVSL
+387 RHKKNMVSL

-402 DAKNMMKWGNPYS
+402 DAKNMMKWSNPFS
-415 WAYAGNITDSDMKER
+415 WAYSGNMTDSEMKER
-430 VKQAG
+430 VKNAG
-435 GKVDGVLRFSIQ
+435 GAVDGVLRFSIQ
-447 WNAGEDWN
+447 WNAGTDWN
-455 QDDFDA
+455 RDDFDA
-461 HCITPTHH
+461 HCKTPCQH
-469 INFNSMYDNKTG
+469 IFFSHMVDHVTRG
-481 GKLDVDI
+481 RLDVDVI
-488 THPHKNTPA
+488 NPEKGKPA

-506 SRMIDGEYEFFV
+506 SEMVDGDYEFFV
-518 NNFDHRNGKSGFTA
+518 HNYCHNNGTSGFTA

-540 YEFEYNKPLRDRQN
+540 YEFEYDKPLRQGQN
-554 VRVAVVT
+554 VPVATVT
-561 LKDGVFSIKEQLPSS
+561 LKDGVFTIKEKLPSTT
-576 ASSKKIWNVHTNQ
+576 SSREIWGINTNQ

-600 NYWDEQKGIGHK
+600 NYWDEQTGIGHK
-612 HYMFMLKDC
+612 HYLFMLNGCVNED
-621 KNDSTPNGFFNEFL
+621 TPNGFFNEFL
-635 KEELIKHKRVFEAL
+635 KQELVQHKRVFEAL

-670 KRNGVI
+670 KRDDVI